1 MDSQE
6 RSSAEAEG
14 TKERGLVHV
23 WQAGLCSITPER
35 LPGWGGK
42 TVLQAALGVSHGV
55 LLTEGGEVYSF
66 GNLPWRTEPGE
77 ICPRSPLLEN
87 ALVGHHVITVATG
100 SFHSGA
106 VTENG
111 MVYMWGQN
119 SAGQC
124 AVANQHYVP
133 EPTPVS
139 ISDCE
144 TSPLLSV
151 RILQLA
157 CGEEHTLALS
167 ISREIWAWG
176 TGCQLGLI
184 TTTFPVTKPQ
194 KVEHLAGRVVLQVAC
209 GDSHSLALVQCLP
222 SQDVKPVPERC
233 NHCSQLL
240 ITMTDKEDHVIIS
253 DSHCCPLGVALS
265 DAPAESHDTIT
276 PSTGESLE
284 SKNLTENQGEE
295 KTLKENGLSVA
306 SEVDVKNIQPV
317 NDEATHPEQKISG
330 TTGISILRNVPL
342 YPNNH
347 VEKEHLYKLSD
358 DPLRGHPE
366 TSGDGEVAQPLTEE
380 PNPIL
385 PSPPTTST
393 SALNSLVV
401 SCASAV
407 GVRVAATYEAGA
419 LSLKKVMN
427 FYSISPCESGLP
439 SSSASMGPEGLKDS
453 REEQVKLESMQ
464 GKKSSS
470 LVDIREEE
478 SEGVSRRLS
487 LPGLL
492 SQVSPRLLR
501 KAARAKTRTVVLT
514 PTYSGEA
521 DALLPSL
528 RTEVWTWGKGKEGQL
543 GHGDVLPRLQP
554 LCVKCLDGK
563 EVIQLAAGGHHSLAL
578 TAKSQVYSWGS
589 NTFGQLGHSD
599 SPTTVPRLAK
609 VCKENGI
616 WSIAAGQD
624 YSLFLVDTDDF
635 QPGLY
640 YSGRQQPVESDI
652 LSTCTKTATQLV
664 SCSKLGYISSVTA
677 GKDSC
682 LALVDKNI
690 MGYIASLHEL
700 ATTERRFY
708 SKLSDIKSQIL
719 RPLLSIENL
728 GSTSTVQLLQ
738 EVASRFSKLCYLIG
752 QHGASLSS
760 FLHGIKEA
768 RSLAIL
774 KHASLFLDSY
784 TEYCTSITNFVVM
797 GGFQL
802 LAKPAMD
809 FLNKNQELLQDL
821 SEVNDENIQLVE
833 VLNTLFF
840 LPIRRLHNY
849 ARVLL
854 KLATCFEVT
863 SPEYPKLQDSS
874 SCYETL
880 ALHLGRKRK
889 EAEYTLGFWKT
900 FPGKM
905 TDSLRKPERRLI
917 CESSNR
923 ALSLQHAGR
932 FSVNWFILFNDSL
945 VHAQFS
951 THHIFPLSTLW
962 VEAIS
967 EEVGSV
973 NGLKIT
979 TPEEQFILV
988 SSTPQEKTKWLR
1000 AISQAVDQALRGMS
1014 DFPPYASGSSVQ
1026 RQEPPISRSARY
1038 TFYKDPRLKDAVY
1051 DGRWLSGK
1059 PHGRGTLKWTDGKMY
1074 NGMFRNGLED
1084 GYGEYKVPNKALNKD
1099 DHYVGYWKEGKMC
1112 GQGVYSY
1119 ANGEVYEGC
1128 FQDNM
1133 RHGHGLLRSGK
1144 LTSSSPSMF
1153 IGQWVMDKKSGY
1165 GVFDDITRGEK
1176 YMGMWHDDMCQGNG
1190 VVVTQFGLYYE
1201 GSFSLNKMMGTGIL
1215 LSEDDTIYEGEFSD
1229 DWTLNGKGT
1238 LTMPNGDYIEGL
1250 FNGEWGSGIKITG
1263 TYFKPSL
1270 YESEKDR
1277 PKVLKKL
1284 GNLAVPA
1291 DEKWKAVFE
1300 ECWHQLG
1307 CESPGQGEVWK
1318 AWDNIAVALTTNRR
1332 QHRDS
1337 PEILSRSHTQ
1347 TLESLEFIPQHVGGA
1362 FTVEKYDEIKKY
1374 LIKACDTPL
1383 HPLGRLIETLV
1394 AVYRMTYVGV
1404 GANRRLLQEA
1414 VKEIQS
1420 YLKRIFQLVRFLFP
1434 DLPEEGSTIPLSVPL
1449 PQERKSFCTTKSDSR
1464 SESPEPGYV
1473 VTSSGLL
1480 LPVLL
1485 PRLYPPL
1492 FMLYALENDR
1502 EEDIYW
1508 ECVLRLNK
1516 QPDTALLNFLGVQR
1530 KFWPVTLS
1538 IFGDSKKVLPTTK
1551 DACFASAVECLQQIS
1566 TTFTPSDKLKV
1577 IQQTFEEISQ
1587 NVLATLEEDFLWSMD
1602 DLFPVFLYVVLRAR
1616 IRNLGSEVHLIEDLM
1631 DPYLQHGEQGI
1642 MFTTLKAC
1650 YYQIQREKL
1659 N

>member
-1 MDSQE
+1 MDSKK
-6 RSSAEAEG
+6 RSSTKAEG
-14 TKERGLVHV
+14 SKERGLVHV
-23 WQAGLCSITPER
+23 WPAGSCSVTPER
-35 LPGWGGK
+35 LPGWGER
-42 TVLQAALGVSHGV
+42 TVLQAALGVKHGV
-55 LLTEGGEVYSF
+55 LLTEDGAVYSF
-66 GNLPWRTEPGE
+66 GTLPWRSAPAET
-77 ICPRSPLLEN
+77 CPSSPILEH
-87 ALVGHHVITVATG
+87 ALAGQCVVTVAAG

-106 VTENG
+106 VTESG
-111 MVYMWGQN
+111 VVYMWGEN

-124 AVANQHYVP
+124 AVANQQWVP
-133 EPTPVS
+133 EPSAVS
-139 ISDCE
+139 IADSE
-144 TSPLLSV
+144 TSPSLAV

-176 TGCQLGLI
+176 TGCQLGLM

-209 GDSHSLALVQCLP
+209 GASHSLALVQCPP
-222 SQDVKPVPERC
+222 SQKPVPERC
-233 NHCSQLL
+233 NQCSQLL
-240 ITMTDKEDHVIIS
+240 MTMTDKEDHVIIS
-253 DSHCCPLGVALS
+253 DSHCCPLGVTLAESQAENQASTAISPSTETRDSQGEVFENTHVQHDPAVANKLNVGNVQTTS
-265 DAPAESHDTIT
+265 GDAVPPQLDIIGTTETSSARNIPLDPDAPAGNE
-276 PSTGESLE
+276 
-284 SKNLTENQGEE
+284 
-295 KTLKENGLSVA
+295 
-306 SEVDVKNIQPV
+306 
-317 NDEATHPEQKISG
+317 
-330 TTGISILRNVPL
+330 
-342 YPNNH
+342 H
-347 VEKEHLYKLSD
+347 VQKLSD
-358 DPLRGHPE
+358 PSKRE
-366 TSGDGEVAQPLTEE
+366 NSENGEKPVPSQPLVEE
-380 PNPIL
+380 AVPNL
-385 PSPPTTST
+385 HSPPTTST

-427 FYSISPCESGLP
+427 FYSTAPCEPGAQAG
-439 SSSASMGPEGLKDS
+439 SSSIGPEGLKDS
-453 REEQVKLESMQ
+453 REEQVKQESMQ

-478 SEGVSRRLS
+478 SEGGSRRLS

-501 KAARAKTRTVVLT
+501 KAARVKTRTVVLT

-528 RTEVWTWGKGKEGQL
+528 RTE
-543 GHGDVLPRLQP
+543 
-554 LCVKCLDGK
+554 
-563 EVIQLAAGGHHSLAL
+563 
-578 TAKSQVYSWGS
+578 
-589 NTFGQLGHSD
+589 
-599 SPTTVPRLAK
+599 
-609 VCKENGI
+609 
-616 WSIAAGQD
+616 
-624 YSLFLVDTDDF
+624 
-635 QPGLY
+635 
-640 YSGRQQPVESDI
+640 
-652 LSTCTKTATQLV
+652 
-664 SCSKLGYISSVTA
+664 LGYISRVAA
-677 GKDSC
+677 GRDSY

-700 ATTERRFY
+700 AATERRFY
-708 SKLSDIKSQIL
+708 AKLSDIKSQIL
-719 RPLLSIENL
+719 RPLLSLENL
-728 GSTSTVQLLQ
+728 GTASTVQLLQ

-760 FLHGIKEA
+760 FLQGVKEA
-768 RSLAIL
+768 RSLVIL

-784 TEYCTSITNFVVM
+784 TEYCTAITHFLVM

-802 LAKPAMD
+802 LAKPAID

-821 SEVNDENIQLVE
+821 SEVTDENIQLIE
-833 VLNTLFF
+833 ILNTLFF
-840 LPIRRLHNY
+840 LPTRRLHNY
-849 ARVLL
+849 AEVLL

-863 SPEYPKLQDSS
+863 SPEYQKLQDSS
-874 SCYETL
+874 SCYECL

-905 TDSLRKPERRLI
+905 TDSLRKPERRLL

-932 FSVNWFILFNDSL
+932 FSVNWFILFNDAL

-951 THHIFPLSTLW
+951 THHVFPLATIWAEPL
-962 VEAIS
+962 S
-967 EEVGSV
+967 EEAGGV

-979 TPEEQFILV
+979 TPEEQFTLI

-1000 AISQAVDQALRGMS
+1000 AISQAVDQALRGAS
-1014 DFPPYASGSSVQ
+1014 DHPPYGGGSSIQ
-1026 RQEPPISRSARY
+1026 RQEPPISRSAKY
-1038 TFYKDPRLKDAVY
+1038 TFYKDPRLKDATY
-1051 DGRWLSGK
+1051 DGRWFSGK
-1059 PHGRGTLKWTDGKMY
+1059 PHGRGVLKWPDGKMY
-1074 NGMFRNGLED
+1074 SGTFRNGLED
-1084 GYGEYKVPNKALNKD
+1084 GYGEYRIPNKALSKE
-1099 DHYVGYWKEGKMC
+1099 DHYVGHWKEGKMC

-1119 ANGEVYEGC
+1119 ASGEVFEGC

-1176 YMGMWHDDMCQGNG
+1176 YMGMWQDDVCQGNG

-1201 GSFSLNKMMGTGIL
+1201 GNFHLNKMMGNGVL

-1238 LTMPNGDYIEGL
+1238 LTMPNGDYIEGY
-1250 FNGEWGSGIKITG
+1250 FSGEWGSGIKITG

-1270 YESEKDR
+1270 YESDKDK
-1277 PKVLKKL
+1277 PKVFRKL

-1291 DEKWKAVFE
+1291 DEKWKAVFD

-1318 AWDNIAVALTTNRR
+1318 AWENIAVALTANRR

-1337 PEILSRSHTQ
+1337 PEILSRSQTQ
-1347 TLESLEFIPQHVGGA
+1347 TLESLEFIPQHVGA
-1362 FTVEKYDEIKKY
+1362 FSVEKYDDIKKY

-1383 HPLGRLIETLV
+1383 HPLGRLVETLV

-1414 VKEIQS
+1414 VKEIKS

-1434 DLPEEGSTIPLSVPL
+1434 ELPEEGSTIPLSTPL
-1449 PQERKSFCTTKSDSR
+1449 PTERKSFCTGKSDSR
-1464 SESPEPGYV
+1464 SESPEPGYM

-1502 EEDIYW
+1502 EEDVYW

-1516 QPDTALLNFLGVQR
+1516 QPDIALLGFLGVQR

-1538 IFGDSKKVLPTTK
+1538 ILGETKKVLPTTK

-1587 NVLATLEEDFLWSMD
+1587 GVLASLQEDFLWSMD

>member
-6 RSSAEAEG
+6 RSSEEAEG
-14 TKERGLVHV
+14 AKERGLVYV
-23 WQAGLCSITPER
+23 WKAGSCSVTPER
-35 LPGWGGK
+35 LPGLSGK
-42 TVLQAALGVSHGV
+42 TVLQAALGIHHG
-55 LLTEGGEVYSF
+55 LLLIEGGEVYSF
-66 GNLPWRTEPGE
+66 GKLPWKSGPEE
-77 ICPRSPLLEN
+77 SCANSPILEN
-87 ALVGHHVITVATG
+87 TLLGHHIITVAAG
-100 SFHSGA
+100 SFHNGA
-106 VTENG
+106 VTESG
-111 MVYMWGQN
+111 VVYMWGNN

-124 AVANQHYVP
+124 AVANQPCVP
-133 EPTPVS
+133 EPQPIS
-139 ISDCE
+139 ISDSE

-167 ISREIWAWG
+167 LSREIWAWG
-176 TGCQLGLI
+176 SGCQLGLI

-194 KVEHLAGRVVLQVAC
+194 KVEHLAGRIVLQIAC
-209 GDSHSLALVQCLP
+209 GAYHSLALVQCLP
-222 SQDVKPVPERC
+222 VQEMKPIPERC

-253 DSHCCPLGVALS
+253 DSHCCPLGVTLS
-265 DAPAESHDTIT
+265 DNQPENHVFCPSLETLEGKSITGSQSEDCQKPLVEEHTVVALESDGASMLSSNDGQEDSGISS
-276 PSTGESLE
+276 PGNILFPDKKEVKEYLISLADNSLNESLE
-284 SKNLTENQGEE
+284 
-295 KTLKENGLSVA
+295 
-306 SEVDVKNIQPV
+306 KNICT
-317 NDEATHPEQKISG
+317 EPEQPSQ
-330 TTGISILRNVPL
+330 
-342 YPNNH
+342 
-347 VEKEHLYKLSD
+347 EEQQLSACI
-358 DPLRGHPE
+358 PG
-366 TSGDGEVAQPLTEE
+366 
-380 PNPIL
+380 
-385 PSPPTTST
+385 PPGTST
-393 SALNSLVV
+393 SALNSLVA

-427 FYSISPCESGLP
+427 FYGTP
-439 SSSASMGPEGLKDS
+439 SSEPGSQSGGGSPGPEALKDS

-478 SEGVSRRLS
+478 SEGGSRRLS

-501 KAARAKTRTVVLT
+501 KVGRAKMRTVALT

-528 RTEVWTWGKGKEGQL
+528 RTEVWSWGKGKEGQL

-554 LCVKCLDGK
+554 LCVKSLDGK
-563 EVIQLAAGGHHSLAL
+563 EVIHLSAGGHHSLAL

-589 NTFGQLGHSD
+589 NTSGQLGHLN
-599 SPTTVPRLAK
+599 SPTTVPRLTK
-609 VCKENGI
+609 VCGDGV
-616 WSIAAGQD
+616 WSTAAGLD
-624 YSLFLVDTDDF
+624 YSLFLTDEEDF

-640 YSGRQQPVESDI
+640 YSGQETTTEKNLYENS
-652 LSTCTKTATQLV
+652 CTKSPVLLL
-664 SCSKLGYISSVTA
+664 SCSKVLCFS
-677 GKDSC
+677 
-682 LALVDKNI
+682 DKFPRNGRI
-690 MGYIASLHEL
+690 YAPCKASN
-700 ATTERRFY
+700 A
-708 SKLSDIKSQIL
+708 
-719 RPLLSIENL
+719 
-728 GSTSTVQLLQ
+728 
-738 EVASRFSKLCYLIG
+738 
-752 QHGASLSS
+752 
-760 FLHGIKEA
+760 
-768 RSLAIL
+768 
-774 KHASLFLDSY
+774 
-784 TEYCTSITNFVVM
+784 
-797 GGFQL
+797 
-802 LAKPAMD
+802 
-809 FLNKNQELLQDL
+809 
-821 SEVNDENIQLVE
+821 
-833 VLNTLFF
+833 
-840 LPIRRLHNY
+840 
-849 ARVLL
+849 
-854 KLATCFEVT
+854 
-863 SPEYPKLQDSS
+863 SPEYQKLHDCS
-874 SCYETL
+874 SCYESL
-880 ALHLGRKRK
+880 AVHLSRKRK

-923 ALSLQHAGR
+923 GLSLQHAGR
-932 FSVNWFILFNDSL
+932 FSVNWFILFNDAL

-962 VEAIS
+962 VEALS
-967 EEVGSV
+967 EEAGNV

-979 TPEEQFILV
+979 TPEEQFVLV

-1000 AISQAVDQALRGMS
+1000 AISQAVDQALKGTS
-1014 DFPPYASGSSVQ
+1014 DLILYGTGGNVP
-1026 RQEPPISRSARY
+1026 RQEPPISRSAKY
-1038 TFYKDPRLKDAVY
+1038 TFYKDPRFKDAVY

-1059 PHGRGTLKWTDGKMY
+1059 PHGRGILKWPDGRMY
-1074 NGMFRNGLED
+1074 SGTFRTGLED
-1084 GYGEYKVPNKALNKD
+1084 GYGEYRAPNKALNKD

-1112 GQGVYSY
+1112 GHGVYSY
-1119 ANGEVYEGC
+1119 ATGEVYEGC

-1153 IGQWVMDKKSGY
+1153 IGQWTMDKKSGY

-1176 YMGMWHDDMCQGNG
+1176 YMGMWQDDLCQGNG

-1201 GSFSLNKMMGTGIL
+1201 GAFSTNKMMGTGIL
-1215 LSEDDTIYEGEFSD
+1215 LSEDDTVYEGEFSD
-1229 DWTLNGKGT
+1229 NWTLSGKGT
-1238 LTMPNGDYIEGL
+1238 LTLPNGDYIEGI
-1250 FNGEWGSGIKITG
+1250 FSGEWGSGIKITG

-1270 YESEKDR
+1270 YENEKDK
-1277 PKVLKKL
+1277 PKALRKL
-1284 GNLAVPA
+1284 GILAVPP

-1300 ECWHQLG
+1300 ECWNQLG
-1307 CESPGQGEVWK
+1307 CESPGQGDRWK

-1337 PEILSRSHTQ
+1337 PELLSRSHTQ
-1347 TLESLEFIPQHVGGA
+1347 TLESLEFIPQHIGA
-1362 FTVEKYDEIKKY
+1362 FTLEKYENIKKY

-1383 HPLGRLIETLV
+1383 HPLGKLVETLV

-1414 VKEIQS
+1414 VREIKS

-1434 DLPEEGSTIPLSVPL
+1434 DLPEEGSTIPFLAT
-1449 PQERKSFCTTKSDSR
+1449 ETKGRRSFCSGKSDSR

-1473 VTSSGLL
+1473 VTSFGLL

-1492 FMLYALENDR
+1492 FMLYALDNER

-1516 QPDTALLNFLGVQR
+1516 QTDMALLSFLGVQA
-1530 KFWPVTLS
+1530 KFWPGTVS
-1538 IFGDSKKVLPTTK
+1538 ILGESRKVSSNTK

-1566 TTFTPSDKLKV
+1566 TTFTPADKLKV

-1587 NVLATLEEDFLWSMD
+1587 NVLETLQEDFLWSMD

-1650 YYQIQREKL
+1650 YYQIQHEKL
-1659 N
+1659 T

>member
-6 RSSAEAEG
+6 RSSEEAEG
-14 TKERGLVHV
+14 AKERGLVYV
-23 WQAGLCSITPER
+23 WKAGSCSVTPER
-35 LPGWGGK
+35 LPGLNGK
-42 TVLQAALGVSHGV
+42 TVLQAALGINHGL

-66 GNLPWRTEPGE
+66 GKLPWRTGPEE
-77 ICPRSPLLEN
+77 SCANSPILEN
-87 ALVGHHVITVATG
+87 TLLGQHIITVAAG
-100 SFHSGA
+100 SFHNGA
-106 VTENG
+106 VTEG
-111 MVYMWGQN
+111 GVVYMWGNN

-124 AVANQHYVP
+124 AVANQPYVP
-133 EPTPVS
+133 EPQPIS
-139 ISDCE
+139 ISDSE

-167 ISREIWAWG
+167 LSREIWAWG
-176 TGCQLGLI
+176 SGCQLGLI
-184 TTTFPVTKPQ
+184 TTTFPVIKPQ

-209 GDSHSLALVQCLP
+209 GAYHSLALVQCLP
-222 SQDVKPVPERC
+222 VQEMKPIPERC

-253 DSHCCPLGVALS
+253 DSHCCPLGVALADTQTENLLSCPSLETLEGKSVTGSQSEDCQKSIVEEHMLVALEHDGASMLSSNDGQEDSGISSPGNILFPDKKEVKEYSLS
-265 DAPAESHDTIT
+265 DNSLN
-276 PSTGESLE
+276 ESLE
-284 SKNLTENQGEE
+284 KSMGTEAEQPSQEE
-295 KTLKENGLSVA
+295 QLGACV
-306 SEVDVKNIQPV
+306 
-317 NDEATHPEQKISG
+317 SG
-330 TTGISILRNVPL
+330 P
-342 YPNNH
+342 
-347 VEKEHLYKLSD
+347 
-358 DPLRGHPE
+358 
-366 TSGDGEVAQPLTEE
+366 
-380 PNPIL
+380 
-385 PSPPTTST
+385 PSTST
-393 SALNSLVV
+393 SALNSLVA

-427 FYSISPCESGLP
+427 FYGT
-439 SSSASMGPEGLKDS
+439 SSSEVGSQSGSGSPGPEGLKDS
-453 REEQVKLESMQ
+453 REEQVRLESMQ

-501 KAARAKTRTVVLT
+501 KVGRAKMRTVALT

-528 RTEVWTWGKGKEGQL
+528 RTEVWSWGKGKEGQL

-554 LCVKCLDGK
+554 LCVKSLDGK
-563 EVIQLAAGGHHSLAL
+563 EVIQLSAGGHHSLAL

-589 NTFGQLGHSD
+589 NTSGQLGHLN

-609 VCKENGI
+609 VFGDGV
-616 WSIAAGQD
+616 WSTAAGPD
-624 YSLFLVDTDDF
+624 YSLFLTDEEDF

-640 YSGRQQPVESDI
+640 YSGQETTENN
-652 LSTCTKTATQLV
+652 LYENNCTKSPVLLL
-664 SCSKLGYISSVTA
+664 SCSKIGYISNVIA
-677 GKDSC
+677 GGKNC
-682 LALVDKNI
+682 LVLVDKNI

-700 ATTERRFY
+700 ASTERRFY
-708 SKLSDIKSQIL
+708 FKLSEIKSQVL
-719 RPLLSIENL
+719 RPLLGLDNL
-728 GSTSTVQLLQ
+728 GNANTIQLLQ
-738 EVASRFSKLCYLIG
+738 EMASRFSKLCYLIG

-760 FLHGIKEA
+760 FLHGVKEA

-774 KHASLFLDSY
+774 KHSSLFLDSY
-784 TEYCTSITNFVVM
+784 TEYCTSVTNFLVM
-797 GGFQL
+797 GGFML
-802 LAKPAMD
+802 LAKPAID
-809 FLNKNQELLQDL
+809 FLSKNQELLQKL
-821 SEVNDENIQLVE
+821 SEVNEENTQLVE
-833 VLNTLFF
+833 VLNALFF
-840 LPIRRLHNY
+840 MPFGRLHNY
-849 ARVLL
+849 ARTLL
-854 KLATCFEVT
+854 KLATCFEVA
-863 SPEYPKLQDSS
+863 SPEYQKLQDSS
-874 SCYETL
+874 SCYESL
-880 ALHLGRKRK
+880 AVHLSRKRK

-923 ALSLQHAGR
+923 GLSLQHAGR
-932 FSVNWFILFNDSL
+932 FSVNWFILFNDAL

-962 VEAIS
+962 VEAVS
-967 EEVGSV
+967 EEAGNV

-979 TPEEQFILV
+979 TPEEQFVLL

-1000 AISQAVDQALRGMS
+1000 AISQAVDQALRGTS
-1014 DFPPYASGSSVQ
+1014 DLILHGAGGNIP
-1026 RQEPPISRSARY
+1026 RQEPPISRSAKY
-1038 TFYKDPRLKDAVY
+1038 TFYKDSRLKDAMY
-1051 DGRWLSGK
+1051 NGRWLSGK
-1059 PHGRGTLKWTDGKMY
+1059 PHGRGILKWADGRMY
-1074 NGMFRNGLED
+1074 SGTFRTGLED
-1084 GYGEYKVPNKALNKD
+1084 GYGEYRVPNKALNKD

-1112 GQGVYSY
+1112 GHGVYSY
-1119 ANGEVYEGC
+1119 ATGEVYEGC

-1153 IGQWVMDKKSGY
+1153 IGQWTMDKKNGY

-1176 YMGMWHDDMCQGNG
+1176 YMGMWQDDLCQGNG

-1201 GSFSLNKMMGTGIL
+1201 GAFSTNKMMGTGIL
-1215 LSEDDTIYEGEFSD
+1215 LSEDDTVYEGEFAD
-1229 DWTLNGKGT
+1229 NWTLSGKGT
-1238 LTMPNGDYIEGL
+1238 LTLPNGDYIEGL
-1250 FNGEWGSGIKITG
+1250 FSGEWGSGIKITG

-1270 YESEKDR
+1270 YESEKDK
-1277 PKVLKKL
+1277 PKALRKL
-1284 GNLAVPA
+1284 GILAVPP

-1300 ECWHQLG
+1300 ECWNQLG
-1307 CESPGQGEVWK
+1307 CESPGQGDRWK

-1332 QHRDS
+1332 QHKDS
-1337 PEILSRSHTQ
+1337 PELLSRSHTQ
-1347 TLESLEFIPQHVGGA
+1347 TLESLEFIPQHIGA
-1362 FTVEKYDEIKKY
+1362 FTLEKYENIKKY

-1383 HPLGRLIETLV
+1383 HPLGKLVETLV

-1414 VKEIQS
+1414 VREIKS

-1434 DLPEEGSTIPLSVPL
+1434 DLPEEGSTIPFLVT
-1449 PQERKSFCTTKSDSR
+1449 ETKGRRSFCSGKSDSR

-1473 VTSSGLL
+1473 VTSFGLL

-1492 FMLYALENDR
+1492 FMLYALNNER
-1502 EEDIYW
+1502 EEDVYW

-1516 QPDTALLNFLGVQR
+1516 QTDTALLSFLGVQA
-1530 KFWPVTLS
+1530 KFWPGTVS
-1538 IFGDSKKVLPTTK
+1538 ILGEIRKVSPNTK

-1566 TTFTPSDKLKV
+1566 TTFTPADKLKV

-1587 NVLATLEEDFLWSMD
+1587 NVLETLQEDFLWSMD

-1650 YYQIQREKL
+1650 YYQIQHEKL
-1659 N
+1659 T

>member
-6 RSSAEAEG
+6 RSSEEAEG
-14 TKERGLVHV
+14 AKERGLVYT
-23 WQAGLCSITPER
+23 WRAGSCSITPER
-35 LPGWGGK
+35 LPGLCGK
-42 TVLQAALGVSHGV
+42 TVLQAALGTNHGL

-66 GNLPWRTEPGE
+66 GKLPWRSGPEE
-77 ICPRSPLLEN
+77 FCAKSPILEN
-87 ALVGHHVITVATG
+87 TLLGQHVITVAAG
-100 SFHSGA
+100 SFHNGA
-106 VTENG
+106 VTEG
-111 MVYMWGQN
+111 GVVYMWGNN
-119 SAGQC
+119 SSGQC
-124 AVANQHYVP
+124 AVANQLYVP
-133 EPTPVS
+133 EPQPIS
-139 ISDCE
+139 ISDSE

-167 ISREIWAWG
+167 LSREIWAWG
-176 TGCQLGLI
+176 SGCQLGLI

-194 KVEHLAGRVVLQVAC
+194 KVEHLAGRVVLQIAC
-209 GDSHSLALVQCLP
+209 GAYHSLALVQCLP
-222 SQDVKPVPERC
+222 VQEMKPIPERC

-253 DSHCCPLGVALS
+253 DSHCCPLGVALADKQTENHSITSSQSEDCKKPLVEEHTLVALES
-265 DAPAESHDTIT
+265 DGASLLSSNNGQEESGISSPGNILCTDKKEVKEYLISSSGHALN
-276 PSTGESLE
+276 ESLE
-284 SKNLTENQGEE
+284 KNPSQGEQ
-295 KTLKENGLSVA
+295 TGA
-306 SEVDVKNIQPV
+306 CIPG
-317 NDEATHPEQKISG
+317 PPG
-330 TTGISILRNVPL
+330 TS
-342 YPNNH
+342 
-347 VEKEHLYKLSD
+347 
-358 DPLRGHPE
+358 
-366 TSGDGEVAQPLTEE
+366 A
-380 PNPIL
+380 
-385 PSPPTTST
+385 
-393 SALNSLVV
+393 SALNSLVA

-427 FYSISPCESGLP
+427 FYGTTSNEPSPQTG
-439 SSSASMGPEGLKDS
+439 SASMGPEALKDS

-478 SEGVSRRLS
+478 SEGGSRRLS

-501 KAARAKTRTVVLT
+501 KVGRAKMRTVALT

-528 RTEVWTWGKGKEGQL
+528 RTEVWSWGRGKDGQL

-554 LCVKCLDGK
+554 LCVKSLDGK
-563 EVIQLAAGGHHSLAL
+563 EVIQLSAGGHHSLAL

-589 NTFGQLGHSD
+589 NTFGQLGHSS

-609 VCKENGI
+609 VCGDGV
-616 WSIAAGQD
+616 WSTAAGSD
-624 YSLFLVDTDDF
+624 YSLFLADEQDF

-640 YSGRQQPVESDI
+640 YCGQETTTDKNLSENNCSKSPV
-652 LSTCTKTATQLV
+652 LLL
-664 SCSKLGYISSVTA
+664 SCSKIGYISNVIA
-677 GKDSC
+677 GGDNC

-700 ATTERRFY
+700 ASTERRFY
-708 SKLSDIKSQIL
+708 FRLSEIKSQVL
-719 RPLLSIENL
+719 RPLLGLDNL
-728 GSTSTVQLLQ
+728 GSANTIQLLQ
-738 EVASRFSKLCYLIG
+738 EMASRFSKLCYLIG

-760 FLHGIKEA
+760 FLHGVKEA

-774 KHASLFLDSY
+774 KHSSLFLDSY
-784 TEYCTSITNFVVM
+784 TEYCTSITNFLVM
-797 GGFQL
+797 GGFSL
-802 LAKPAMD
+802 LAKPAID
-809 FLNKNQELLQDL
+809 FLSKSQELLQKL
-821 SEVNDENIQLVE
+821 SEYNEESLQLVD
-833 VLNTLFF
+833 VLNALFF
-840 LPIRRLHNY
+840 MPFGRLHDY
-849 ARVLL
+849 ARTLL
-854 KLATCFEVT
+854 KLATCFEVA
-863 SPEYPKLQDSS
+863 SPEYQKLQDCS
-874 SCYETL
+874 SCYESL
-880 ALHLGRKRK
+880 AVHLGRKRK
-889 EAEYTLGFWKT
+889 EAEYTLSFWKT

-905 TDSLRKPERRLI
+905 TDSLRKPDRRLI

-923 ALSLQHAGR
+923 GLSLQHAGR
-932 FSVNWFILFNDSL
+932 FSVNWFILFNDAL

-951 THHIFPLSTLW
+951 THHIFALSTLW
-962 VEAIS
+962 VEALS
-967 EEVGSV
+967 EEAGNV

-979 TPEEQFILV
+979 TPEEQFVLL

-1000 AISQAVDQALRGMS
+1000 AISQAVDQALKGTS
-1014 DFPPYASGSSVQ
+1014 DLILYGAGGNVP
-1026 RQEPPISRSARY
+1026 RQEPPISRSAKY
-1038 TFYKDPRLKDAVY
+1038 AFYKDPRFKDAVY

-1059 PHGRGTLKWTDGKMY
+1059 PHGRGILKWADGRMY
-1074 NGMFRNGLED
+1074 SGTFRTGLED
-1084 GYGEYKVPNKALNKD
+1084 GYGEYRVPNKALNKD

-1112 GQGVYSY
+1112 GHGVYSY
-1119 ANGEVYEGC
+1119 ATGEVYEGC

-1153 IGQWVMDKKSGY
+1153 IGQWIMDKKSGY

-1176 YMGMWHDDMCQGNG
+1176 YMGMWQDDLCQGNVLG
-1190 VVVTQFGLYYE
+1190 F
-1201 GSFSLNKMMGTGIL
+1201 
-1215 LSEDDTIYEGEFSD
+1215 DDTVYEGEFSD
-1229 DWTLNGKGT
+1229 NWTLSGKGT
-1238 LTMPNGDYIEGL
+1238 LTLPNGDYIEGL
-1250 FNGEWGSGIKITG
+1250 FSGEWGSGIKITG

-1270 YESEKDR
+1270 YESEKDK
-1277 PKVLKKL
+1277 PKALRKL
-1284 GNLAVPA
+1284 GILAVPP

-1300 ECWHQLG
+1300 ECWNQLG
-1307 CESPGQGEVWK
+1307 CESPGQGDRWK

-1332 QHRDS
+1332 QHKDS
-1337 PEILSRSHTQ
+1337 PELLSRSHTQ
-1347 TLESLEFIPQHVGGA
+1347 TLESLEFIPQHTGA
-1362 FTVEKYDEIKKY
+1362 FTLEKYENIKKY

-1383 HPLGRLIETLV
+1383 HPLGKLVETLV

-1414 VKEIQS
+1414 VREIKS

-1434 DLPEEGSTIPLSVPL
+1434 DLPEEGSTIPFQPT
-1449 PQERKSFCTTKSDSR
+1449 EIKGRRSFCSGKSDSR

-1473 VTSSGLL
+1473 VTSFGLL

-1492 FMLYALENDR
+1492 FMLYALDNER
-1502 EEDIYW
+1502 EEDVYW

-1516 QPDTALLNFLGVQR
+1516 QTDMALLSFLGVQ
-1530 KFWPVTLS
+1530 VS
-1538 IFGDSKKVLPTTK
+1538 SNTK

-1566 TTFTPSDKLKV
+1566 TTFTPADKLKV

-1587 NVLATLEEDFLWSMD
+1587 NVLESLQEDFLWSMD

-1650 YYQIQREKL
+1650 YYQIQHEKL
-1659 N
+1659 T

>member
-6 RSSAEAEG
+6 RSSEEAEG
-14 TKERGLVHV
+14 AKERGLVYV
-23 WQAGLCSITPER
+23 WKAGSCSVTPER
-35 LPGWGGK
+35 LLGLSGK
-42 TVLQAALGVSHGV
+42 TVLQASLGTNHGL

-66 GNLPWRTEPGE
+66 GKLPWRSGPEE
-77 ICPRSPLLEN
+77 LCAKSPILEKALL
-87 ALVGHHVITVATG
+87 GQHVITVAAG
-100 SFHSGA
+100 SFHNGA
-106 VTENG
+106 VTEG
-111 MVYMWGQN
+111 GVVYMWGNN

-124 AVANQHYVP
+124 AVANQLYVP
-133 EPTPVS
+133 EPQPIS
-139 ISDCE
+139 ISDSE

-167 ISREIWAWG
+167 LSREIWAWG
-176 TGCQLGLI
+176 SGCQLGLI

-194 KVEHLAGRVVLQVAC
+194 KVEHLAGRVVLQIAC
-209 GDSHSLALVQCLP
+209 GAYHSLALVQCLP
-222 SQDVKPVPERC
+222 VQEMKPIPERC

-253 DSHCCPLGVALS
+253 DSHCCPLGVALA
-265 DAPAESHDTIT
+265 DNQPENHVFC
-276 PSTGESLE
+276 PSLE
-284 SKNLTENQGEE
+284 TLEGKSVTSSQSEDCQKPLVEE
-295 KTLKENGLSVA
+295 HRLVALESDGASVLS
-306 SEVDVKNIQPV
+306 S
-317 NDEATHPEQKISG
+317 NDGQEDS
-330 TTGISILRNVPL
+330 GISSPGNTLFTDKKEGSNV
-342 YPNNH
+342 NH
-347 VEKEHLYKLSD
+347 I
-358 DPLRGHPE
+358 R
-366 TSGDGEVAQPLTEE
+366 
-380 PNPIL
+380 L
-385 PSPPTTST
+385 PSQEEQVSACIPGPPGAST
-393 SALNSLVV
+393 SALNSLVA

-427 FYSISPCESGLP
+427 FYGTPSNDSGSQSGSGSP
-439 SSSASMGPEGLKDS
+439 GPEALKDS
-453 REEQVKLESMQ
+453 REEQVRLESMQ

-478 SEGVSRRLS
+478 SEGGSRRLS

-501 KAARAKTRTVVLT
+501 KVGRAKMRTVALT

-528 RTEVWTWGKGKEGQL
+528 RTEVWSWGKGKDGQL

-554 LCVKCLDGK
+554 LCVKSLDGK
-563 EVIQLAAGGHHSLAL
+563 EVIHLSAGGHHSLAL
-578 TAKSQVYSWGS
+578 TAKSQVYSWGGNS
-589 NTFGQLGHSD
+589 SGQLGHLN

-609 VCKENGI
+609 VCGDGV
-616 WSIAAGQD
+616 WSTAAGPD
-624 YSLFLVDTDDF
+624 YSLFLADEEDF

-640 YSGRQQPVESDI
+640 YSGQETTENNLSESNSTKSPV
-652 LSTCTKTATQLV
+652 LLL
-664 SCSKLGYISSVTA
+664 SCSKIGYISNVIA
-677 GKDSC
+677 GGDNC
-682 LALVDKNI
+682 LILVDKNI

-700 ATTERRFY
+700 ASTERRFY
-708 SKLSDIKSQIL
+708 FRLSEIKSQVL
-719 RPLLSIENL
+719 RPLLGLDNL
-728 GSTSTVQLLQ
+728 GNANTIQLLQ
-738 EVASRFSKLCYLIG
+738 EMASRFSKLCYLIG

-760 FLHGIKEA
+760 FLHGVKEA

-774 KHASLFLDSY
+774 KHSSLFLDSY
-784 TEYCTSITNFVVM
+784 TEYCTSLTNFLVM
-797 GGFQL
+797 GGFTL
-802 LAKPAMD
+802 LAKPAID
-809 FLNKNQELLQDL
+809 FLSKNQELLQKL
-821 SEVNDENIQLVE
+821 SEKNEENLQLVE
-833 VLNTLFF
+833 VLNALFF
-840 LPIRRLHNY
+840 MPFGRLHNY
-849 ARVLL
+849 ARTLL
-854 KLATCFEVT
+854 KLATCFEVA
-863 SPEYPKLQDSS
+863 SPEYQKLQDSS
-874 SCYETL
+874 SCYESL
-880 ALHLGRKRK
+880 AVLLSRKRK

-905 TDSLRKPERRLI
+905 TDSLRKPDRRLI

-923 ALSLQHAGR
+923 GLSLQHAGR
-932 FSVNWFILFNDSL
+932 FSVNWFILFNDAL
-945 VHAQFS
+945 VHAQVS
-951 THHIFPLSTLW
+951 QHIPTSKTSL
-962 VEAIS
+962 
-967 EEVGSV
+967 
-973 NGLKIT
+973 
-979 TPEEQFILV
+979 EEQFVLL

-1000 AISQAVDQALRGMS
+1000 AISQAVDQALRGTS
-1014 DFPPYASGSSVQ
+1014 DLFLYGAGGNVS
-1026 RQEPPISRSARY
+1026 RQEPPISRSAKY
-1038 TFYKDPRLKDAVY
+1038 TFYKDSRFKDAVY

-1059 PHGRGTLKWTDGKMY
+1059 PHGRGTLKWADGRMY
-1074 NGMFRNGLED
+1074 SGTFRTGLED
-1084 GYGEYKVPNKALNKD
+1084 GYGEYRVPNKALNKD

-1112 GQGVYSY
+1112 GHGVYSY
-1119 ANGEVYEGC
+1119 ATGEVYEGC

-1153 IGQWVMDKKSGY
+1153 IGQWTMDKKSGY

-1176 YMGMWHDDMCQGNG
+1176 YMGMWQDDLCQGNG

-1201 GSFSLNKMMGTGIL
+1201 GAFSTNKMMGTGIL
-1215 LSEDDTIYEGEFSD
+1215 LSEDDTVYEGEFSD
-1229 DWTLNGKGT
+1229 NWTLSGKGT
-1238 LTMPNGDYIEGL
+1238 LTLPNGDYIEGL
-1250 FNGEWGSGIKITG
+1250 FSGEWGSGIKITG

-1270 YESEKDR
+1270 YESEKDK
-1277 PKVLKKL
+1277 PKVLRKL
-1284 GNLAVPA
+1284 GILAVPP

-1300 ECWHQLG
+1300 ECWNQLG
-1307 CESPGQGEVWK
+1307 CESPGQGDRWK

-1332 QHRDS
+1332 QHKDS
-1337 PEILSRSHTQ
+1337 PELLSRSHTQ
-1347 TLESLEFIPQHVGGA
+1347 TLESLEFIPQHIGA
-1362 FTVEKYDEIKKY
+1362 FTLEKYENIKKY

-1383 HPLGRLIETLV
+1383 HPLGKLVETLV

-1414 VKEIQS
+1414 VREIKS

-1434 DLPEEGSTIPLSVPL
+1434 DLPEEGSTIPFVAT
-1449 PQERKSFCTTKSDSR
+1449 ETKGRRSFCSGKSDSR

-1473 VTSSGLL
+1473 VTSFGLL

-1492 FMLYALENDR
+1492 FMLYALDNER

-1516 QPDTALLNFLGVQR
+1516 QNDTALLSFLGVQ
-1530 KFWPVTLS
+1530 VS
-1538 IFGDSKKVLPTTK
+1538 SNTK

-1566 TTFTPSDKLKV
+1566 TTFTPADKLKV

-1587 NVLATLEEDFLWSMD
+1587 NVLESLQEDFLWSMD

-1642 MFTTLKAC
+1642 MFTTLKFGA
-1650 YYQIQREKL
+1650 EFSSL
-1659 N
+1659 

>member
-1 MDSQE
+1 MDSKK
-6 RSSAEAEG
+6 RSSTEAEG
-14 TKERGLVHV
+14 SKERGLVHI
-23 WQAGLCSITPER
+23 WQAGSFPITPER

-42 TVLQAALGVSHGV
+42 TVLQAALGVKHGV
-55 LLTEGGEVYSF
+55 LLTEDGEVYSF
-66 GNLPWRTEPGE
+66 GTLPWRSGPVE
-77 ICPRSPLLEN
+77 ICPSSPILEN
-87 ALVGHHVITVATG
+87 ALVGQYVITVATG

-106 VTENG
+106 VTDNG
-111 MVYMWGQN
+111 VAYMWGEN

-124 AVANQHYVP
+124 AVANQQYVP
-133 EPTPVS
+133 EPNPVS
-139 ISDCE
+139 IADSE
-144 TSPLLSV
+144 ASPLLAV

-184 TTTFPVTKPQ
+184 TTAFPVTKPQ

-209 GDSHSLALVQCLP
+209 GAFHSLALVQCLP
-222 SQDVKPVPERC
+222 SQDLKPVPERC
-233 NHCSQLL
+233 NQCSQLL

-253 DSHCCPLGVALS
+253 DSHCCPLGVTLTESQAENHASTALS
-265 DAPAESHDTIT
+265 
-276 PSTGESLE
+276 PSTETLDRQE
-284 SKNLTENQGEE
+284 EVFEN
-295 KTLKENGLSVA
+295 TLVANDQSVA
-306 SEVDVKNIQPV
+306 TELNAVSAQITSSDAMSSQQNVM
-317 NDEATHPEQKISG
+317 G
-330 TTGISILRNVPL
+330 TTEISSARNIPSYPDTQAVNEYLR
-342 YPNNH
+342 
-347 VEKEHLYKLSD
+347 KLSD
-358 DPLRGHPE
+358 HSVREDSEH
-366 TSGDGEVAQPLTEE
+366 GEKPVPSQPLLEE
-380 PNPIL
+380 AIPNL
-385 PSPPTTST
+385 HSPPTTST

-427 FYSISPCESGLP
+427 FYSTTPCETGAQAG
-439 SSSASMGPEGLKDS
+439 SSAIGPEGLKDS
-453 REEQVKLESMQ
+453 REEQVKQESMQ

-478 SEGVSRRLS
+478 TEGGSRRLS

-501 KAARAKTRTVVLT
+501 KAARVKTRTVVLT

-563 EVIQLAAGGHHSLAL
+563 EVIHLEAGGYHSLAL

-599 SPTTVPRLAK
+599 FPTTVPRLAK
-609 VCKENGI
+609 ISSENGV
-616 WSIAAGQD
+616 WSIAAGRD
-624 YSLFLVDTDDF
+624 YSLFLVDTEDF

-640 YSGRQQPVESDI
+640 YSGRQDPTEGDNLPENHSGSKTPV
-652 LSTCTKTATQLV
+652 LL
-664 SCSKLGYISSVTA
+664 SCSKLGYISRVTA
-677 GKDSC
+677 GKDSY

-719 RPLLSIENL
+719 RPLLSLENL
-728 GSTSTVQLLQ
+728 GTTTTVQLLQ

-760 FLHGIKEA
+760 FLHGVKEA
-768 RSLAIL
+768 RSLVIL
-774 KHASLFLDSY
+774 KHSSLFLDSY
-784 TEYCTSITNFVVM
+784 TEYCTSITNFLVM

-802 LAKPAMD
+802 LAKPAID

-821 SEVNDENIQLVE
+821 SEVNDENTQLME
-833 VLNTLFF
+833 ILNTLFF

-849 ARVLL
+849 AKVLL
-854 KLATCFEVT
+854 KLATCFEVA
-863 SPEYPKLQDSS
+863 SPEYQKLQDSS
-874 SCYETL
+874 SCYECL

-905 TDSLRKPERRLI
+905 TDSLRKPERRLL

-932 FSVNWFILFNDSL
+932 FSVNWFILFNDAL

-951 THHIFPLSTLW
+951 THHVFPLATLW
-962 VEAIS
+962 AEPLS
-967 EEVGSV
+967 EEAGGV

-979 TPEEQFILV
+979 TPEEQFTLI

-1014 DFPPYASGSSVQ
+1014 DLPPYGSGSSVQ
-1026 RQEPPISRSARY
+1026 RQEPPISRSAKY
-1038 TFYKDPRLKDAVY
+1038 TFYKDPRLKDATY

-1059 PHGRGTLKWTDGKMY
+1059 PHGRGVLKWPDGKMY
-1074 NGMFRNGLED
+1074 SGMFRNGLED
-1084 GYGEYKVPNKALNKD
+1084 GYGEYRIPNKAMNKE
-1099 DHYVGYWKEGKMC
+1099 DHYVGHWKEGKMC

-1119 ANGEVYEGC
+1119 ASGEVFEGC

-1153 IGQWVMDKKSGY
+1153 IGQWVMDKKAGY

-1176 YMGMWHDDMCQGNG
+1176 YMGMWQDDVCQGNG

-1201 GSFSLNKMMGTGIL
+1201 GNFHLNKMMGNGVL

-1229 DWTLNGKGT
+1229 DWTLSGKGT
-1238 LTMPNGDYIEGL
+1238 LTMPNGDYIEGY
-1250 FNGEWGSGIKITG
+1250 FSGEWGSGIKITG

-1270 YESEKDR
+1270 YESDKDR
-1277 PKVLKKL
+1277 PKVFRKL

-1291 DEKWKAVFE
+1291 DEKWKAVFD
-1300 ECWHQLG
+1300 ECWRQLG
-1307 CESPGQGEVWK
+1307 CEGPGQGEVWK
-1318 AWDNIAVALTTNRR
+1318 AWDNIAVALTTSRR

-1337 PEILSRSHTQ
+1337 PEILSRSQTQ
-1347 TLESLEFIPQHVGGA
+1347 TLESLEFIPQHVGA
-1362 FTVEKYDEIKKY
+1362 FSVEKYDDIRKY

-1383 HPLGRLIETLV
+1383 HPLGRLVETLV

-1414 VKEIQS
+1414 VKEIKS

-1434 DLPEEGSTIPLSVPL
+1434 ELPEEGSTIPLSAPL
-1449 PQERKSFCTTKSDSR
+1449 PTERKSFCTGKSDSR
-1464 SESPEPGYV
+1464 SESPEPG
-1473 VTSSGLL
+1473 
-1480 LPVLL
+1480 
-1485 PRLYPPL
+1485 
-1492 FMLYALENDR
+1492 
-1502 EEDIYW
+1502 
-1508 ECVLRLNK
+1508 
-1516 QPDTALLNFLGVQR
+1516 
-1530 KFWPVTLS
+1530 KFWPATLS
-1538 IFGDSKKVLPTTK
+1538 ILGESKKVLPTTK

-1587 NVLATLEEDFLWSMD
+1587 SVLASLHEDFLWSMD

>member
-1 MDSQE
+1 MDSKK
-6 RSSAEAEG
+6 RSSTEAEG
-14 TKERGLVHV
+14 SKERGLVHI
-23 WQAGLCSITPER
+23 WQAGSFPITPER

-42 TVLQAALGVSHGV
+42 TVLQAALGVKHGV
-55 LLTEGGEVYSF
+55 LLTEDGEVYSF
-66 GNLPWRTEPGE
+66 GTLPWRSGPVE
-77 ICPRSPLLEN
+77 ICPSSPILEN
-87 ALVGHHVITVATG
+87 ALVGQYVITVATG

-106 VTENG
+106 VTDNG
-111 MVYMWGQN
+111 VAYMWGEN

-124 AVANQHYVP
+124 AVANQQYVP
-133 EPTPVS
+133 EPNPVS
-139 ISDCE
+139 IADSE
-144 TSPLLSV
+144 ASPLLAV

-184 TTTFPVTKPQ
+184 TTAFPVTKPQ

-209 GDSHSLALVQCLP
+209 GAFHSLALVQCLP
-222 SQDVKPVPERC
+222 SQDLKPVPERC
-233 NHCSQLL
+233 NQCSQLL

-253 DSHCCPLGVALS
+253 DSHCCPLGVTLTESQAENHASTALS
-265 DAPAESHDTIT
+265 
-276 PSTGESLE
+276 PSTETLDRQE
-284 SKNLTENQGEE
+284 EVFEN
-295 KTLKENGLSVA
+295 TLVANDQSVA
-306 SEVDVKNIQPV
+306 TELNAVSAQITSSDAMSSQQNVM
-317 NDEATHPEQKISG
+317 G
-330 TTGISILRNVPL
+330 TTEISSARNIPSYPDTQAVNEYLR
-342 YPNNH
+342 
-347 VEKEHLYKLSD
+347 KLSD
-358 DPLRGHPE
+358 HSVREDSEH
-366 TSGDGEVAQPLTEE
+366 GEKPVPSQPLLEE
-380 PNPIL
+380 AIPNL
-385 PSPPTTST
+385 HSPPTTST

-427 FYSISPCESGLP
+427 FYSTTPCETGAQAG
-439 SSSASMGPEGLKDS
+439 SSAIGPEGLKDS
-453 REEQVKLESMQ
+453 REEQVKQESMQ

-478 SEGVSRRLS
+478 TEGGSRRLS

-501 KAARAKTRTVVLT
+501 KAARVKTRTVVLT

-563 EVIQLAAGGHHSLAL
+563 EVIHLEAGGYHSLAL

-599 SPTTVPRLAK
+599 FPTTVPRLAK
-609 VCKENGI
+609 ISSENGV
-616 WSIAAGQD
+616 WSIAAGRD
-624 YSLFLVDTDDF
+624 YSLFLVDTEDF

-640 YSGRQQPVESDI
+640 YSGRQDPTEGDNLPENHSGSKTPV
-652 LSTCTKTATQLV
+652 LL
-664 SCSKLGYISSVTA
+664 SCSKLGYISRVTA
-677 GKDSC
+677 GKDSY

-719 RPLLSIENL
+719 RPLLSLENL
-728 GSTSTVQLLQ
+728 GTTTTVQLLQ

-760 FLHGIKEA
+760 FLHGVKEA
-768 RSLAIL
+768 RSLVIL
-774 KHASLFLDSY
+774 KHSSLFLDSY
-784 TEYCTSITNFVVM
+784 TEYCTSITNFLVM

-802 LAKPAMD
+802 LAKPAID

-821 SEVNDENIQLVE
+821 SEVNDENTQLME
-833 VLNTLFF
+833 ILNTLFF

-849 ARVLL
+849 AKVLL
-854 KLATCFEVT
+854 KLATCFEVA
-863 SPEYPKLQDSS
+863 SPEYQKLQDSS
-874 SCYETL
+874 SCYECL

-905 TDSLRKPERRLI
+905 TDSLRKPERRLL

-932 FSVNWFILFNDSL
+932 FSVNWFILFNDAL

-951 THHIFPLSTLW
+951 THHVFPLATLW
-962 VEAIS
+962 AEPLS
-967 EEVGSV
+967 EEAGGV

-979 TPEEQFILV
+979 TPEEQFTLI

-1014 DFPPYASGSSVQ
+1014 DLPPYGSGSSVQ
-1026 RQEPPISRSARY
+1026 RQEPPISRSAKY
-1038 TFYKDPRLKDAVY
+1038 TFYKDPRLKDATY

-1059 PHGRGTLKWTDGKMY
+1059 PHGRGVLKWPDGKMY
-1074 NGMFRNGLED
+1074 SGMFRNGLED
-1084 GYGEYKVPNKALNKD
+1084 GYGEYRIPNKAMNKE
-1099 DHYVGYWKEGKMC
+1099 DHYVGHWKEGKMC

-1119 ANGEVYEGC
+1119 ASGEVFEGC

-1153 IGQWVMDKKSGY
+1153 IGQWVMDKKAGY

-1176 YMGMWHDDMCQGNG
+1176 YMGMWQDDVCQGNG

-1201 GSFSLNKMMGTGIL
+1201 GNFHLNKMMGNGVL

-1229 DWTLNGKGT
+1229 DWTLSGKGT
-1238 LTMPNGDYIEGL
+1238 LTMPNGDYIEGY
-1250 FNGEWGSGIKITG
+1250 FSGEWGSGIKITG

-1270 YESEKDR
+1270 YESDKDR
-1277 PKVLKKL
+1277 PKV
-1284 GNLAVPA
+1284 
-1291 DEKWKAVFE
+1291 F
-1300 ECWHQLG
+1300 
-1307 CESPGQGEVWK
+1307 
-1318 AWDNIAVALTTNRR
+1318 
-1332 QHRDS
+1332 
-1337 PEILSRSHTQ
+1337 PEILSRSQTQ
-1347 TLESLEFIPQHVGGA
+1347 TLESLEFIPQHVGA
-1362 FTVEKYDEIKKY
+1362 FSVEKYDDIRKY

-1383 HPLGRLIETLV
+1383 HPLGRLVETLV

-1414 VKEIQS
+1414 VKEIKS

-1434 DLPEEGSTIPLSVPL
+1434 ELPEEGSTIPLSAPL
-1449 PQERKSFCTTKSDSR
+1449 PTERKSFCTGKSDSR

-1492 FMLYALENDR
+1492 FMLYALDNDR

-1516 QPDTALLNFLGVQR
+1516 QPDIALLGFLGVQR
-1530 KFWPVTLS
+1530 KFWPATLS
-1538 IFGDSKKVLPTTK
+1538 ILGESKKVLPTTK

-1587 NVLATLEEDFLWSMD
+1587 SVLASLHEDFLWSMD

>member
-1 MDSQE
+1 MDSKKK
-6 RSSAEAEG
+6 SSAEAEG
-14 TKERGLVHV
+14 SKERGLVHV
-23 WQAGLCSITPER
+23 WQAGSFSLTPER

-42 TVLQAALGVSHGV
+42 TVLQAALGVKHGV
-55 LLTEGGEVYSF
+55 LLTEDGEVYSF
-66 GNLPWRTEPGE
+66 GTLPWKSESAE
-77 ICPRSPLLEN
+77 VCPSSPLLES
-87 ALVGHHVITVATG
+87 ALVGQRVVTVATG

-106 VTENG
+106 VTESG
-111 MVYMWGQN
+111 AVYMWGEN
-119 SAGQC
+119 AAGQC
-124 AVANQHYVP
+124 AVANQQYVP
-133 EPTPVS
+133 EPSSVS
-139 ISDCE
+139 ISDSE
-144 TSPLLSV
+144 TSPMLAV

-209 GDSHSLALVQCLP
+209 GAFHSLALVQCLP
-222 SQDVKPVPERC
+222 PQDLKPVPERC
-233 NHCSQLL
+233 NQCSQLL

-253 DSHCCPLGVALS
+253 DSHCCPLGVTLS
-265 DAPAESHDTIT
+265 ESQ
-276 PSTGESLE
+276 
-284 SKNLTENQGEE
+284 TENQASTAASPQTDALDGPGEVFENTLVETELNVGNIEATNGSAVSSQQNVAGTAKVSSAKMAPSYPDTQAVTAYLQKLSEQEE
-295 KTLKENGLSVA
+295 KPPQV
-306 SEVDVKNIQPV
+306 QPPV
-317 NDEATHPEQKISG
+317 EEAGPDLH
-330 TTGISILRNVPL
+330 
-342 YPNNH
+342 
-347 VEKEHLYKLSD
+347 
-358 DPLRGHPE
+358 
-366 TSGDGEVAQPLTEE
+366 
-380 PNPIL
+380 
-385 PSPPTTST
+385 SPPTTST

-427 FYSISPCESGLP
+427 FYSAAPGETGAQLG
-439 SSSASMGPEGLKDS
+439 SAPTGPESLKDL
-453 REEQVKLESMQ
+453 REEQVKQESMQ

-478 SEGVSRRLS
+478 AEGGSRRLS

-501 KAARAKTRTVVLT
+501 KAARVKTRTVVLT

-563 EVIQLAAGGHHSLAL
+563 EVIHLEAGGSHSLAL

-599 SPTTVPRLAK
+599 FPTTVPRLAK
-609 VCKENGI
+609 VSSENGV
-616 WSIAAGQD
+616 WSVAAGQD
-624 YSLFLVDTDDF
+624 YSLFLVDTKDF

-640 YSGRQQPVESDI
+640 YSGRQDPAEGDT
-652 LSTCTKTATQLV
+652 LPENPAGTKTPVLL
-664 SCSKLGYISSVTA
+664 SCNKLGYISRVTA
-677 GKDSC
+677 GKDSY

-719 RPLLSIENL
+719 RPLLSLENL
-728 GSTSTVQLLQ
+728 GTVPTVQLLQ

-760 FLHGIKEA
+760 FLQGVKEA
-768 RSLAIL
+768 RSLVIM
-774 KHASLFLDSY
+774 KHSSLFLDSY
-784 TEYCTSITNFVVM
+784 TEYCTSVSNFLVM

-802 LAKPAMD
+802 LAKPAID

-821 SEVNDENIQLVE
+821 SEVNDENTQLME
-833 VLNTLFF
+833 ILNTLFF
-840 LPIRRLHNY
+840 LPVRRLHNY
-849 ARVLL
+849 AKVLL
-854 KLATCFEVT
+854 KLATCFEVA
-863 SPEYPKLQDSS
+863 SPEYQMLQDSS
-874 SCYETL
+874 FCYESL

-905 TDSLRKPERRLI
+905 TDSLRKPERRLL

-932 FSVNWFILFNDSL
+932 FSVNWFILFNDAL

-951 THHIFPLSTLW
+951 THHVFPLATLW
-962 VEAIS
+962 AEPLS
-967 EEVGSV
+967 EEAGSV

-979 TPEEQFILV
+979 TPEEQFTLI

-1000 AISQAVDQALRGMS
+1000 AISQAVDQALRGTS
-1014 DFPPYASGSSVQ
+1014 DFPPYGGGSSVQ
-1026 RQEPPISRSARY
+1026 RQEPPISRSAKY
-1038 TFYKDPRLKDAVY
+1038 TFYKDPRLKDATY

-1059 PHGRGTLKWTDGKMY
+1059 PHGRGVLKWPDGKVY
-1074 NGMFRNGLED
+1074 SGMFRNGLED
-1084 GYGEYKVPNKALNKD
+1084 GYGEYRIPNKALNKE
-1099 DHYVGYWKEGKMC
+1099 DHYVGHWKEGKMC

-1119 ANGEVYEGC
+1119 ASGEVFEGC

-1153 IGQWVMDKKSGY
+1153 IGQWVMDKKAGY

-1176 YMGMWHDDMCQGNG
+1176 YMGMWQDDVCQGNG

-1201 GSFSLNKMMGTGIL
+1201 GNFHLNKMAGNGVL

-1229 DWTLNGKGT
+1229 DWTLSGKGT
-1238 LTMPNGDYIEGL
+1238 LTMPNGDYIEGY

-1270 YESEKDR
+1270 YESDKDK
-1277 PKVLKKL
+1277 PKAFRKL
-1284 GNLAVPA
+1284 GNLAVAA
-1291 DEKWKAVFE
+1291 DEKWRAVFD
-1300 ECWHQLG
+1300 ECWRQLG

-1318 AWDNIAVALTTNRR
+1318 AWDNIAVALTTSRR

-1337 PEILSRSHTQ
+1337 PEILSRSQTQ
-1347 TLESLEFIPQHVGGA
+1347 TLESLEYIPQHVGA
-1362 FTVEKYDEIKKY
+1362 FSVEKYDDIRKY

-1383 HPLGRLIETLV
+1383 HPLGRLVETLV

-1414 VKEIQS
+1414 VKEIKS

-1434 DLPEEGSTIPLSVPL
+1434 ELPEEGSTIPLSAP
-1449 PQERKSFCTTKSDSR
+1449 PPTGRRSFCTGKSDSG

-1492 FMLYALENDR
+1492 FMLYALDNDR

-1516 QPDTALLNFLGVQR
+1516 QPDLPLLGFLGVQR
-1530 KFWPVTLS
+1530 KFWPATLS
-1538 IFGDSKKVLPTTK
+1538 ILGESKKVLPTTK

-1587 NVLATLEEDFLWSMD
+1587 SVLASLQEDFLWSMD

>member
-1 MDSQE
+1 MDSKK
-6 RSSAEAEG
+6 RSSTEAEG
-14 TKERGLVHV
+14 SKERGLVHV
-23 WQAGLCSITPER
+23 WQAGSFPITPER

-42 TVLQAALGVSHGV
+42 TVLQAALGVKHGV
-55 LLTEGGEVYSF
+55 LLTEDGEVYSF
-66 GNLPWRTEPGE
+66 GTLPWRSEPAE
-77 ICPRSPLLEN
+77 ICPSSPVLEN
-87 ALVGHHVITVATG
+87 ALVGLYVVTVATG
-100 SFHSGA
+100 SFHNGA
-106 VTENG
+106 VTESG
-111 MVYMWGQN
+111 VVYMWGEN

-124 AVANQHYVP
+124 AVANQQYVP
-133 EPTPVS
+133 EPNPVS
-139 ISDCE
+139 ISDSE

-194 KVEHLAGRVVLQVAC
+194 KIEHLAGRVVLQVAC
-209 GDSHSLALVQCLP
+209 GAFHSLALVQCLP
-222 SQDVKPVPERC
+222 SQDLKPVPERC
-233 NHCSQLL
+233 NQCSQLL

-253 DSHCCPLGVALS
+253 DSHCCPLGVTLS
-265 DAPAESHDTIT
+265 ESQAEGHANAAISPSPETLGGQGSVFENAPAANDVPVATELNGGSVQT
-276 PSTGESLE
+276 TGGDAIS
-284 SKNLTENQGEE
+284 SQQ
-295 KTLKENGLSVA
+295 
-306 SEVDVKNIQPV
+306 NIM
-317 NDEATHPEQKISG
+317 G
-330 TTGISILRNVPL
+330 TTEMSSARNMPS
-342 YPNNH
+342 YPDTQAVN
-347 VEKEHLYKLSD
+347 EHLQKLSD
-358 DPLRGHPE
+358 HSIKEDSENSEKPAAP
-366 TSGDGEVAQPLTEE
+366 QPLVEE
-380 PNPIL
+380 AIPHL
-385 PSPPTTST
+385 HSPSTTST

-427 FYSISPCESGLP
+427 FYSTPPCETGAQAG
-439 SSSASMGPEGLKDS
+439 SSAIGPEGLKDS
-453 REEQVKLESMQ
+453 REEQVKQESMQ

-478 SEGVSRRLS
+478 SEGGSRRLS

-501 KAARAKTRTVVLT
+501 KAARVKTRTVVLT

-563 EVIQLAAGGHHSLAL
+563 EVIHLEAGSYHSLAL

-589 NTFGQLGHSD
+589 NTFGQLGHFD
-599 SPTTVPRLAK
+599 FPTTVPRLAK
-609 VCKENGI
+609 ISSENGV

-624 YSLFLVDTDDF
+624 YSLFLVDTEDF

-640 YSGRQQPVESDI
+640 YSGRQEPTEDDSLQENHSG
-652 LSTCTKTATQLV
+652 TKTPVLL
-664 SCSKLGYISSVTA
+664 SCSKLGYISRVTA
-677 GKDSC
+677 GKDSY
-682 LALVDKNI
+682 LTLVDKNI

-719 RPLLSIENL
+719 RPLLSLENL
-728 GSTSTVQLLQ
+728 GTATTVQLLQ

-768 RSLAIL
+768 RSLVIL

-784 TEYCTSITNFVVM
+784 TEYCTSTTNFLVM

-802 LAKPAMD
+802 LAKPAVD

-821 SEVNDENIQLVE
+821 SEVNVENTQLME
-833 VLNTLFF
+833 IMNTLFF

-849 ARVLL
+849 AKVLL

-863 SPEYPKLQDSS
+863 SPEYQKLQDSS
-874 SCYETL
+874 SCYESL

-905 TDSLRKPERRLI
+905 TDSLRKPERRLL

-932 FSVNWFILFNDSL
+932 FSVNWFILFNDAL

-951 THHIFPLSTLW
+951 THHVFPLATLW
-962 VEAIS
+962 AEPLS
-967 EEVGSV
+967 EEAGGV

-979 TPEEQFILV
+979 TPEEQFTLI

-1000 AISQAVDQALRGMS
+1000 AISQAVDQALRGTS
-1014 DFPPYASGSSVQ
+1014 DLPPYGSGSSVQ
-1026 RQEPPISRSARY
+1026 RQEPPISRSAKY
-1038 TFYKDPRLKDAVY
+1038 TFYKDPRLKDATY

-1059 PHGRGTLKWTDGKMY
+1059 PHGRGVLKWPDGKMY
-1074 NGMFRNGLED
+1074 SGMFRNGLED
-1084 GYGEYKVPNKALNKD
+1084 GYGEYKIPNKATNKE
-1099 DHYVGYWKEGKMC
+1099 DHYVGLWKEGKMC

-1119 ANGEVYEGC
+1119 ASGEVFEGC

-1153 IGQWVMDKKSGY
+1153 IGQWVMDKKAGY

-1176 YMGMWHDDMCQGNG
+1176 YMGMWQDDVCQGNG

-1201 GSFSLNKMMGTGIL
+1201 GNFHLNKMMGNGVL

-1229 DWTLNGKGT
+1229 DWTLSGKGT
-1238 LTMPNGDYIEGL
+1238 LTMTNGDYIEGY
-1250 FNGEWGSGIKITG
+1250 FSGEWGSGIKITG

-1270 YESEKDR
+1270 YESDKDR
-1277 PKVLKKL
+1277 PKFFRKL

-1291 DEKWKAVFE
+1291 DEKWKAVFD
-1300 ECWHQLG
+1300 ECWRQLG

-1332 QHRDS
+1332 QHKDS
-1337 PEILSRSHTQ
+1337 PEILSRSQTQ
-1347 TLESLEFIPQHVGGA
+1347 TLESLEFIPQHVGA
-1362 FTVEKYDEIKKY
+1362 FSVEKYDDIKKY

-1383 HPLGRLIETLV
+1383 HPLGRLMETLV

-1414 VKEIQS
+1414 VKEIKS
-1420 YLKRIFQLVRFLFP
+1420 YLKRIFHLVRFLFP
-1434 DLPEEGSTIPLSVPL
+1434 ELPEEGSTIPLSAPL
-1449 PQERKSFCTTKSDSR
+1449 PTERKSFCTGKSDSR
-1464 SESPEPGYV
+1464 SESPEPG
-1473 VTSSGLL
+1473 
-1480 LPVLL
+1480 
-1485 PRLYPPL
+1485 
-1492 FMLYALENDR
+1492 
-1502 EEDIYW
+1502 
-1508 ECVLRLNK
+1508 
-1516 QPDTALLNFLGVQR
+1516 

-1538 IFGDSKKVLPTTK
+1538 ILGDNKKVLPTTK

-1587 NVLATLEEDFLWSMD
+1587 SVLASLQEDFLWSMD

>member
-1 MDSQE
+1 MDSKK
-6 RSSAEAEG
+6 RSSTEAEG
-14 TKERGLVHV
+14 SKERGLVHI
-23 WQAGLCSITPER
+23 WQAGSFPITPER

-42 TVLQAALGVSHGV
+42 TVLQAALGVKHGV
-55 LLTEGGEVYSF
+55 LLTEDGEVYSF
-66 GNLPWRTEPGE
+66 GTLPWRSGPAE
-77 ICPRSPLLEN
+77 ICPSSPILEN
-87 ALVGHHVITVATG
+87 ALVGQYVVTVATG

-106 VTENG
+106 VTDNG
-111 MVYMWGQN
+111 VAYMWGEN

-124 AVANQHYVP
+124 AVANQQYVP
-133 EPTPVS
+133 EPNPVS
-139 ISDCE
+139 IADSE
-144 TSPLLSV
+144 ASPLLAV

-184 TTTFPVTKPQ
+184 TTAFPVTKPQ

-209 GDSHSLALVQCLP
+209 GAFHSLALVQCLP
-222 SQDVKPVPERC
+222 SQDLKPVPERC
-233 NHCSQLL
+233 NQCSQLL

-253 DSHCCPLGVALS
+253 DSHCCPLGVTLTESQAENHPSTALS
-265 DAPAESHDTIT
+265 
-276 PSTGESLE
+276 PSTEALDRQE
-284 SKNLTENQGEE
+284 EVFEN
-295 KTLKENGLSVA
+295 TLVASDQSVA
-306 SEVDVKNIQPV
+306 TELNAVSAQTTSSDAVSSQQNVM
-317 NDEATHPEQKISG
+317 G
-330 TTGISILRNVPL
+330 TTEISSARNVPS
-342 YPNNH
+342 YPDTQA
-347 VEKEHLYKLSD
+347 VSEYLRKLSD
-358 DPLRGHPE
+358 HSVREDSEH
-366 TSGDGEVAQPLTEE
+366 GEKPVPSQPLIEE
-380 PNPIL
+380 AIPNL
-385 PSPPTTST
+385 HSPPTTST

-427 FYSISPCESGLP
+427 FYSTTPCETGAQAG
-439 SSSASMGPEGLKDS
+439 SSAIGPEGLKDS
-453 REEQVKLESMQ
+453 REEQVKQESMQ

-478 SEGVSRRLS
+478 TEGSSRRLS

-501 KAARAKTRTVVLT
+501 KAARVKTRTVVLT

-563 EVIQLAAGGHHSLAL
+563 EVIHLEAGGYHSLAL

-599 SPTTVPRLAK
+599 FPTTVPRLAK
-609 VCKENGI
+609 ISSENGV
-616 WSIAAGQD
+616 WSVAAGQD
-624 YSLFLVDTDDF
+624 YSLFLVDTEDF

-640 YSGRQQPVESDI
+640 YSGRQDPTEGDNLPENHSGSKTPV
-652 LSTCTKTATQLV
+652 LL
-664 SCSKLGYISSVTA
+664 SCSKLGYISRVTA
-677 GKDSC
+677 GKDSY

-719 RPLLSIENL
+719 RPLLSLENL
-728 GSTSTVQLLQ
+728 GTTTTVQLLQ

-760 FLHGIKEA
+760 FLHGVKEA
-768 RSLAIL
+768 RSLVIL

-784 TEYCTSITNFVVM
+784 TEYCTSITNFLVM

-802 LAKPAMD
+802 LAKPAID

-821 SEVNDENIQLVE
+821 SEVNDENTQLME
-833 VLNTLFF
+833 ILNTLFF

-849 ARVLL
+849 AKVLL
-854 KLATCFEVT
+854 KLATCFEVA
-863 SPEYPKLQDSS
+863 SPEYQKLQDSS
-874 SCYETL
+874 SCYECL

-905 TDSLRKPERRLI
+905 TDSLRKPERRLL

-932 FSVNWFILFNDSL
+932 FSVNWFILFNDAL

-951 THHIFPLSTLW
+951 THHVFPLATLW
-962 VEAIS
+962 AEPLS
-967 EEVGSV
+967 EEAGGV

-979 TPEEQFILV
+979 TPEEQFTLI

-1014 DFPPYASGSSVQ
+1014 DLPAYGSGSSVQ
-1026 RQEPPISRSARY
+1026 RQEPPISRSAKY
-1038 TFYKDPRLKDAVY
+1038 TFYKDPRLKDATY

-1059 PHGRGTLKWTDGKMY
+1059 PHGRGVLKWPDGKMY
-1074 NGMFRNGLED
+1074 SGMFRNGLED
-1084 GYGEYKVPNKALNKD
+1084 GYGEYRIPNKAINKE
-1099 DHYVGYWKEGKMC
+1099 DHYVGHWKEGKMC

-1119 ANGEVYEGC
+1119 ASGEVFEGC

-1153 IGQWVMDKKSGY
+1153 IGQWVTDKKAGY

-1176 YMGMWHDDMCQGNG
+1176 YMGMWQDDVCQGNG

-1201 GSFSLNKMMGTGIL
+1201 GNFHLNKMMGNGVL

-1229 DWTLNGKGT
+1229 DWTL
-1238 LTMPNGDYIEGL
+1238 
-1250 FNGEWGSGIKITG
+1250 SG
-1263 TYFKPSL
+1263 
-1270 YESEKDR
+1270 
-1277 PKVLKKL
+1277 
-1284 GNLAVPA
+1284 
-1291 DEKWKAVFE
+1291 
-1300 ECWHQLG
+1300 
-1307 CESPGQGEVWK
+1307 
-1318 AWDNIAVALTTNRR
+1318 
-1332 QHRDS
+1332 
-1337 PEILSRSHTQ
+1337 
-1347 TLESLEFIPQHVGGA
+1347 
-1362 FTVEKYDEIKKY
+1362 
-1374 LIKACDTPL
+1374 KACDTPL
-1383 HPLGRLIETLV
+1383 HPLGRLVETLV

-1414 VKEIQS
+1414 VKEIKS

-1434 DLPEEGSTIPLSVPL
+1434 ELPEEGSTIPLSAPL
-1449 PQERKSFCTTKSDSR
+1449 PTERKSFCTGKSDSR

-1492 FMLYALENDR
+1492 FMLYALDNDR

-1516 QPDTALLNFLGVQR
+1516 QPDIALLGFLGVQR
-1530 KFWPVTLS
+1530 KFWPATLS
-1538 IFGDSKKVLPTTK
+1538 ILGESKKVLPTTK

-1587 NVLATLEEDFLWSMD
+1587 SVLASLQEDFLWSMD

>member
-1 MDSQE
+1 MASQE
-6 RSSAEAEG
+6 RSSEEAEG
-14 TKERGLVHV
+14 AKERGLVYT
-23 WQAGLCSITPER
+23 WKAGSCSVTPER
-35 LPGWGGK
+35 LPGLCGK
-42 TVLQAALGVSHGV
+42 TVLQAALGTNHGL

-66 GNLPWRTEPGE
+66 GKLPWRSGPEE
-77 ICPRSPLLEN
+77 FCANSPILEN
-87 ALVGHHVITVATG
+87 TLLGQHVITVAAG
-100 SFHSGA
+100 SFHNGA
-106 VTENG
+106 VTEG
-111 MVYMWGQN
+111 GVVYMWGNN
-119 SAGQC
+119 SSGQC
-124 AVANQHYVP
+124 AVASQPYVP
-133 EPTPVS
+133 EPQPIS
-139 ISDCE
+139 ISDSE

-167 ISREIWAWG
+167 LSREIWAWG
-176 TGCQLGLI
+176 SGCQLGLI

-194 KVEHLAGRVVLQVAC
+194 KVEHLAGRVVLQIAC
-209 GDSHSLALVQCLP
+209 GAYHSLALVQCLP
-222 SQDVKPVPERC
+222 VQEMKPIPERC

-253 DSHCCPLGVALS
+253 DSHCCPLGVALADKQPENHAFCS
-265 DAPAESHDTIT
+265 
-276 PSTGESLE
+276 SLE
-284 SKNLTENQGEE
+284 NLEGKSVTGSESEDCKKTLVDEHALVALESDGASLLSSNNGQEDSGISSPGNILSTDRKEVKEYLISLSDHTLNENPEKSICTGSEQPSQGEQI
-295 KTLKENGLSVA
+295 GA
-306 SEVDVKNIQPV
+306 CIPG
-317 NDEATHPEQKISG
+317 PPG
-330 TTGISILRNVPL
+330 TS
-342 YPNNH
+342 
-347 VEKEHLYKLSD
+347 
-358 DPLRGHPE
+358 
-366 TSGDGEVAQPLTEE
+366 A
-380 PNPIL
+380 
-385 PSPPTTST
+385 
-393 SALNSLVV
+393 SALNSLVA

-427 FYSISPCESGLP
+427 FYGTPSNEPSPQPGSG
-439 SSSASMGPEGLKDS
+439 STGPEALKDS

-478 SEGVSRRLS
+478 SEGGSRRLS

-501 KAARAKTRTVVLT
+501 KVGRAKMRTVALT

-528 RTEVWTWGKGKEGQL
+528 RTEVWSWGRGKDGQL

-554 LCVKCLDGK
+554 LCVKSLDGK
-563 EVIQLAAGGHHSLAL
+563 EVIHISAGGHHSLAL

-589 NTFGQLGHSD
+589 NIFGQLGHTH

-609 VCKENGI
+609 VCGDGV
-616 WSIAAGQD
+616 WSTAAGSD
-624 YSLFLVDTDDF
+624 YSLFLADEEDF

-640 YSGRQQPVESDI
+640 YCGQEITTDNLSESNCSKNPV
-652 LSTCTKTATQLV
+652 LLL
-664 SCSKLGYISSVTA
+664 SCSKIGYISNVIA
-677 GKDSC
+677 GGDNC
-682 LALVDKNI
+682 LVLVDKNI

-700 ATTERRFY
+700 ASTERRFY
-708 SKLSDIKSQIL
+708 FRLSEIKSQVL
-719 RPLLSIENL
+719 RPLLGLDNL
-728 GSTSTVQLLQ
+728 GSANTIQLLQ
-738 EVASRFSKLCYLIG
+738 EMASRFSKLCYLIG

-760 FLHGIKEA
+760 FLHGVKEA

-774 KHASLFLDSY
+774 KHSSLFLDSY
-784 TEYCTSITNFVVM
+784 TEYCTSITNFLVM
-797 GGFQL
+797 GGFML
-802 LAKPAMD
+802 LAKPAID
-809 FLNKNQELLQDL
+809 FLSKSQELLQKL
-821 SEVNDENIQLVE
+821 SEYNEENLQLVD
-833 VLNTLFF
+833 VLNALFF
-840 LPIRRLHNY
+840 MPFGRLHDY
-849 ARVLL
+849 ARTLL
-854 KLATCFEVT
+854 KLATCFEVA
-863 SPEYPKLQDSS
+863 SPEYQKLQDSS
-874 SCYETL
+874 SCYESL
-880 ALHLGRKRK
+880 AVHLGRKRK
-889 EAEYTLGFWKT
+889 EAEYTLSFWKT

-905 TDSLRKPERRLI
+905 TDSLRKPDRRLI

-923 ALSLQHAGR
+923 GLSLQHAGR
-932 FSVNWFILFNDSL
+932 FSVNWFILFNDAL

-951 THHIFPLSTLW
+951 THHIFALSTLW
-962 VEAIS
+962 VEALS
-967 EEVGSV
+967 EEAGNV

-979 TPEEQFILV
+979 TPEEQFVLL

-1000 AISQAVDQALRGMS
+1000 AISQAVDQALRGTS
-1014 DFPPYASGSSVQ
+1014 DLTLYGAGGNVP
-1026 RQEPPISRSARY
+1026 RQEPPISRSAKY
-1038 TFYKDPRLKDAVY
+1038 VFYKDPRFKDAVY

-1059 PHGRGTLKWTDGKMY
+1059 PHGRGILKWADGRMY
-1074 NGMFRNGLED
+1074 SGTFRTGLED
-1084 GYGEYKVPNKALNKD
+1084 GYGEYRVPNKALNKD

-1112 GQGVYSY
+1112 GHGVYSY
-1119 ANGEVYEGC
+1119 ATGEVYEGC

-1153 IGQWVMDKKSGY
+1153 IGQWTMDKKSGY

-1176 YMGMWHDDMCQGNG
+1176 YMGMWQDDLCQGNG

-1201 GSFSLNKMMGTGIL
+1201 GAFSTNKMMGTGIL
-1215 LSEDDTIYEGEFSD
+1215 LSEDDTVYEGEFSD
-1229 DWTLNGKGT
+1229 NWTLSGKGT
-1238 LTMPNGDYIEGL
+1238 LTLPNGDYIEGL
-1250 FNGEWGSGIKITG
+1250 FSGEWGSGIKITG

-1270 YESEKDR
+1270 YESEKDK
-1277 PKVLKKL
+1277 PKALRKL
-1284 GNLAVPA
+1284 GILAVPP

-1300 ECWHQLG
+1300 DCWNQLG
-1307 CESPGQGEVWK
+1307 CESPGQGDRWK

-1332 QHRDS
+1332 QHKDS
-1337 PEILSRSHTQ
+1337 PELLSRSHTQ
-1347 TLESLEFIPQHVGGA
+1347 TLESLEFIPQHIGA
-1362 FTVEKYDEIKKY
+1362 FTLEKYENIKKY

-1383 HPLGRLIETLV
+1383 HPLGKLVETLV

-1414 VKEIQS
+1414 VREIKS

-1434 DLPEEGSTIPLSVPL
+1434 DLPEEGSTIPFQPT
-1449 PQERKSFCTTKSDSR
+1449 EIKGRRSFCSGKSDSR

-1473 VTSSGLL
+1473 VTSFGLL

-1492 FMLYALENDR
+1492 FMLYALDNER
-1502 EEDIYW
+1502 EEDVYW

-1516 QPDTALLNFLGVQR
+1516 QTDMALLSFLGVQV
-1530 KFWPVTLS
+1530 KFWPGTVS
-1538 IFGDSKKVLPTTK
+1538 ILGESRKVSSNTK
-1551 DACFASAVECLQQIS
+1551 DACFAPAVECLQQIS
-1566 TTFTPSDKLKV
+1566 TTFTPADKLKV

-1587 NVLATLEEDFLWSMD
+1587 NVLESLQEDFLWSMD

-1650 YYQIQREKL
+1650 YYQIQHEKL
-1659 N
+1659 T

>member
-1 MDSQE
+1 MDSKKK
-6 RSSAEAEG
+6 SSAEAEG
-14 TKERGLVHV
+14 SKERGLVHV
-23 WQAGLCSITPER
+23 WQAGSFSLTPER

-42 TVLQAALGVSHGV
+42 TVLQAALGVKHGV
-55 LLTEGGEVYSF
+55 LLTEDGEVYSF
-66 GNLPWRTEPGE
+66 GTLPWKSESAE
-77 ICPRSPLLEN
+77 VCPSSPLLES
-87 ALVGHHVITVATG
+87 ALVGHHVVTVATG

-106 VTENG
+106 VTESG
-111 MVYMWGQN
+111 AVYMWGEN
-119 SAGQC
+119 AAGQC
-124 AVANQHYVP
+124 AVANQQYVP
-133 EPTPVS
+133 EPSSVS
-139 ISDCE
+139 ISDSE
-144 TSPLLSV
+144 TSPVLAV

-209 GDSHSLALVQCLP
+209 GAFHSLALVQCLP
-222 SQDVKPVPERC
+222 PQDLKPIPERC
-233 NHCSQLL
+233 NQCSQLL

-253 DSHCCPLGVALS
+253 DSHCCPLGVTLSESQAENHASTATSPQTDALDGPGEVFENTLVETELNVGNVEATNGS
-265 DAPAESHDTIT
+265 AVSSKQNVAGTAEVSSARTAPSYPDTQAVT
-276 PSTGESLE
+276 AYLQKLSE
-284 SKNLTENQGEE
+284 QEE
-295 KTLKENGLSVA
+295 KPPQV
-306 SEVDVKNIQPV
+306 QPPV
-317 NDEATHPEQKISG
+317 EEAGPDLH
-330 TTGISILRNVPL
+330 
-342 YPNNH
+342 
-347 VEKEHLYKLSD
+347 
-358 DPLRGHPE
+358 
-366 TSGDGEVAQPLTEE
+366 
-380 PNPIL
+380 
-385 PSPPTTST
+385 SPPTTST

-427 FYSISPCESGLP
+427 FYSAAPGETGAQSG
-439 SSSASMGPEGLKDS
+439 SAPTGPESLKDL
-453 REEQVKLESMQ
+453 REEQVKQESMQ

-478 SEGVSRRLS
+478 AEGGSRRLS

-501 KAARAKTRTVVLT
+501 KAARVKTRTVVLT

-563 EVIQLAAGGHHSLAL
+563 EVIHLEAGGSHSLAL

-599 SPTTVPRLAK
+599 FPTTVPRLAK
-609 VCKENGI
+609 VSSENGV
-616 WSIAAGQD
+616 WSVAAGQD
-624 YSLFLVDTDDF
+624 YSLFLVDTKDF

-640 YSGRQQPVESDI
+640 YSGRQDPAEGDT
-652 LSTCTKTATQLV
+652 LPENPGGTKTPVLL
-664 SCSKLGYISSVTA
+664 SCNKLGYISRVTA
-677 GKDSC
+677 GKDSY

-719 RPLLSIENL
+719 RPLLSLENL
-728 GSTSTVQLLQ
+728 GTVTTVQLLQ

-760 FLHGIKEA
+760 FLQGVKEA
-768 RSLAIL
+768 RSLVIM
-774 KHASLFLDSY
+774 KHSSLFLDSY
-784 TEYCTSITNFVVM
+784 TEYCTSVSNFLVM

-802 LAKPAMD
+802 LAKPAID

-821 SEVNDENIQLVE
+821 SEVNDENTQLME
-833 VLNTLFF
+833 ILNTLFF
-840 LPIRRLHNY
+840 LPVRRLHNY
-849 ARVLL
+849 AKVLL
-854 KLATCFEVT
+854 KLATCFEVA
-863 SPEYPKLQDSS
+863 SPEYQRLQDSS
-874 SCYETL
+874 SCYESL

-905 TDSLRKPERRLI
+905 TDSLRKPERRLL

-932 FSVNWFILFNDSL
+932 FSVNWFILFNDAL

-951 THHIFPLSTLW
+951 THHVFPLATLW
-962 VEAIS
+962 AEPLS
-967 EEVGSV
+967 EEAGSV

-979 TPEEQFILV
+979 TPEEQFTLV

-1000 AISQAVDQALRGMS
+1000 AISQAVDQALRGTS
-1014 DFPPYASGSSVQ
+1014 DFPPYGGGGSVQ
-1026 RQEPPISRSARY
+1026 RQEPPISRSAKY
-1038 TFYKDPRLKDAVY
+1038 TFYKDPRLKDATY

-1059 PHGRGTLKWTDGKMY
+1059 PHGRGVLKWPDGKVY
-1074 NGMFRNGLED
+1074 SGMFRNGLED
-1084 GYGEYKVPNKALNKD
+1084 GYGEYRIPNKALNKE
-1099 DHYVGYWKEGKMC
+1099 DHYVGHWKEGKMC

-1119 ANGEVYEGC
+1119 ASGEVFEGC

-1153 IGQWVMDKKSGY
+1153 IGQWVMDKKAGY

-1176 YMGMWHDDMCQGNG
+1176 YMGMWQDDVCQGNG

-1201 GSFSLNKMMGTGIL
+1201 GNFHLNKMAGNGVL

-1229 DWTLNGKGT
+1229 DWTLSGKGT
-1238 LTMPNGDYIEGL
+1238 LTMPNGDYIEGY

-1270 YESEKDR
+1270 YESDKDK
-1277 PKVLKKL
+1277 PKAFRKL
-1284 GNLAVPA
+1284 GNLAVAA
-1291 DEKWKAVFE
+1291 DEKWRAVFD
-1300 ECWHQLG
+1300 ECWRQLG

-1318 AWDNIAVALTTNRR
+1318 AWDNIAVALTTSRR

-1337 PEILSRSHTQ
+1337 PEILSRSQTQ
-1347 TLESLEFIPQHVGGA
+1347 TLESLEYIPQHVGA
-1362 FTVEKYDEIKKY
+1362 FSVEKYDDIRKY

-1383 HPLGRLIETLV
+1383 HPLGRLVETLV

-1414 VKEIQS
+1414 VKEIKS

-1434 DLPEEGSTIPLSVPL
+1434 ELPEEGSTIPLSAP
-1449 PQERKSFCTTKSDSR
+1449 PPTGRRSFCTGKSDSR

-1492 FMLYALENDR
+1492 FMLYALDNDR

-1516 QPDTALLNFLGVQR
+1516 QPDLPLLGFLGVQR
-1530 KFWPVTLS
+1530 KFWPATLS
-1538 IFGDSKKVLPTTK
+1538 ILGESKKVLATTK

-1587 NVLATLEEDFLWSMD
+1587 SVLASLQEDFLWSMD

>member
-1 MDSQE
+1 MDSKKK
-6 RSSAEAEG
+6 SSAEAEG
-14 TKERGLVHV
+14 SKERGLVHI
-23 WQAGLCSITPER
+23 WQAGSFSLTPER

-42 TVLQAALGVSHGV
+42 TVLQAALGVKHGV
-55 LLTEGGEVYSF
+55 LLTEDGEVYSF
-66 GNLPWRTEPGE
+66 GTLPWKSESAE
-77 ICPRSPLLEN
+77 VCPSSPLLES
-87 ALVGHHVITVATG
+87 ALVGHRVVTVATG

-106 VTENG
+106 VTESG
-111 MVYMWGQN
+111 AVYMWGKN
-119 SAGQC
+119 AAGQC
-124 AVANQHYVP
+124 AVANQQYVP
-133 EPTPVS
+133 EPSSVS
-139 ISDCE
+139 ISDSE
-144 TSPLLSV
+144 TSPVLAV

-209 GDSHSLALVQCLP
+209 GAFHSLALVQCLP
-222 SQDVKPVPERC
+222 PQDLKPVPERC
-233 NHCSQLL
+233 NQCSQLL

-253 DSHCCPLGVALS
+253 DSHCCPLGVTLSESQAENHASTAASPQTDALDGPGEVFENALVETELNVGNVEATNGGAVS
-265 DAPAESHDTIT
+265 SQQNVAGTAEVSSARTAPSYPDTQAVT
-276 PSTGESLE
+276 AYLQQLSE
-284 SKNLTENQGEE
+284 QEE
-295 KTLKENGLSVA
+295 KPPQV
-306 SEVDVKNIQPV
+306 QPPV
-317 NDEATHPEQKISG
+317 EEAGPDLH
-330 TTGISILRNVPL
+330 
-342 YPNNH
+342 
-347 VEKEHLYKLSD
+347 
-358 DPLRGHPE
+358 
-366 TSGDGEVAQPLTEE
+366 
-380 PNPIL
+380 
-385 PSPPTTST
+385 SPPTTST

-427 FYSISPCESGLP
+427 FYSAAPGETGAQSG
-439 SSSASMGPEGLKDS
+439 SAPTGPESLKDL
-453 REEQVKLESMQ
+453 REEQVKQESMQ

-478 SEGVSRRLS
+478 AEGGSRRLS

-501 KAARAKTRTVVLT
+501 KAARVKTRTVVLT

-563 EVIQLAAGGHHSLAL
+563 EVIHLEAGGSHSLAL

-599 SPTTVPRLAK
+599 FPTTVPRLAK
-609 VCKENGI
+609 VSSENGV
-616 WSIAAGQD
+616 WSVAAGQD
-624 YSLFLVDTDDF
+624 YSLFLVDTKDF

-640 YSGRQQPVESDI
+640 YSGRQDPAEGDT
-652 LSTCTKTATQLV
+652 LPENPGGTKTPVLL
-664 SCSKLGYISSVTA
+664 SCNKLGYISRVTA
-677 GKDSC
+677 GKDSY

-719 RPLLSIENL
+719 RPLLSLENL
-728 GSTSTVQLLQ
+728 GTVTTVQLLQ

-760 FLHGIKEA
+760 FLQGVKEA
-768 RSLAIL
+768 RSLVIM
-774 KHASLFLDSY
+774 KHSSLFLDSY
-784 TEYCTSITNFVVM
+784 TEYCTSVSNFLVM

-802 LAKPAMD
+802 LAKPAID

-821 SEVNDENIQLVE
+821 SEVNDENTQLME
-833 VLNTLFF
+833 ILNTLFF
-840 LPIRRLHNY
+840 LPVRRLHNY
-849 ARVLL
+849 AKVLL
-854 KLATCFEVT
+854 KLATCFEVA
-863 SPEYPKLQDSS
+863 SPEYQMLQDSS
-874 SCYETL
+874 SCYESL

-905 TDSLRKPERRLI
+905 TDSLRKPERRLL

-932 FSVNWFILFNDSL
+932 FSVNWFILFNDAL

-951 THHIFPLSTLW
+951 THHVFPLATLW
-962 VEAIS
+962 AEPLS
-967 EEVGSV
+967 EEAGSV

-979 TPEEQFILV
+979 TPEEQFTLV

-1000 AISQAVDQALRGMS
+1000 AISQAVDQALRGTS
-1014 DFPPYASGSSVQ
+1014 DFPPYGGGSSVQ
-1026 RQEPPISRSARY
+1026 RQEPPISRSAKY
-1038 TFYKDPRLKDAVY
+1038 TFYKDPRLKDATY
-1051 DGRWLSGK
+1051 NGRWLSGK
-1059 PHGRGTLKWTDGKMY
+1059 PHGRGVLKWPDGKVY
-1074 NGMFRNGLED
+1074 SGMFRNGLED
-1084 GYGEYKVPNKALNKD
+1084 GYGEYRIPNKALNKE
-1099 DHYVGYWKEGKMC
+1099 DHYVGHWKEGKMC

-1119 ANGEVYEGC
+1119 ASGEVFEGC

-1153 IGQWVMDKKSGY
+1153 IGQWVMDKKAGY

-1176 YMGMWHDDMCQGNG
+1176 YMGMWQDDVCQGNG

-1201 GSFSLNKMMGTGIL
+1201 GNFHLSKMAGNGVL

-1229 DWTLNGKGT
+1229 DWTLSGKGT
-1238 LTMPNGDYIEGL
+1238 LTMPNGDYIEGY

-1270 YESEKDR
+1270 YESDKDK
-1277 PKVLKKL
+1277 PKALKL
-1284 GNLAVPA
+1284 GNLAVAA
-1291 DEKWKAVFE
+1291 DEKWRAVFD
-1300 ECWHQLG
+1300 ECWRQLG

-1318 AWDNIAVALTTNRR
+1318 AWDNIAVALTTSRR

-1337 PEILSRSHTQ
+1337 PEILSRTQTQ
-1347 TLESLEFIPQHVGGA
+1347 TLESLEYIPQHVGA
-1362 FTVEKYDEIKKY
+1362 FSVEKYDDIRKY

-1383 HPLGRLIETLV
+1383 HPLGRLVETLV

-1414 VKEIQS
+1414 VKEIKS

-1434 DLPEEGSTIPLSVPL
+1434 ELPEEGSTIPLSAP
-1449 PQERKSFCTTKSDSR
+1449 PPTGRRSFCTGKSDSG

-1473 VTSSGLL
+1473 VTSSSLL

-1492 FMLYALENDR
+1492 FMLYALDNDR

-1516 QPDTALLNFLGVQR
+1516 QPDLPLLGFLGVQR
-1530 KFWPVTLS
+1530 KFWPATLS
-1538 IFGDSKKVLPTTK
+1538 ILGESKKVLPTTK

-1587 NVLATLEEDFLWSMD
+1587 SVLASLQEDFLWSMD

>member
-1 MDSQE
+1 MDSKKK
-6 RSSAEAEG
+6 SSAEAEG
-14 TKERGLVHV
+14 SKERGLVHV
-23 WQAGLCSITPER
+23 WQAGSFSLTPER

-42 TVLQAALGVSHGV
+42 TVLQAALGVKHGV
-55 LLTEGGEVYSF
+55 LLTEDGEVYSF
-66 GNLPWRTEPGE
+66 GTLPWKSESAE
-77 ICPRSPLLEN
+77 VCPSSPLLES
-87 ALVGHHVITVATG
+87 ALVGHHVVTVATG

-106 VTENG
+106 VTESG
-111 MVYMWGQN
+111 AVYMWGEN
-119 SAGQC
+119 AAGQC
-124 AVANQHYVP
+124 AVANQQYVP
-133 EPTPVS
+133 EPSSVS
-139 ISDCE
+139 ISDSE
-144 TSPLLSV
+144 TSPMLAV

-209 GDSHSLALVQCLP
+209 GAFHSLALVQCLP
-222 SQDVKPVPERC
+222 PQDLKPVPERC
-233 NHCSQLL
+233 NQCSQLL

-253 DSHCCPLGVALS
+253 DNHCCPLGVTLS
-265 DAPAESHDTIT
+265 ESQ
-276 PSTGESLE
+276 
-284 SKNLTENQGEE
+284 TENHTSTAASPQTDALDGPGEVFENTLLETELNVGNVQATNGSAVSSKQNVAGTAEVSSAKTAPSYPDTQAVTAYLQKLSEQEE
-295 KTLKENGLSVA
+295 KPPQVQPSV
-306 SEVDVKNIQPV
+306 E
-317 NDEATHPEQKISG
+317 EARPDRH
-330 TTGISILRNVPL
+330 
-342 YPNNH
+342 
-347 VEKEHLYKLSD
+347 
-358 DPLRGHPE
+358 
-366 TSGDGEVAQPLTEE
+366 
-380 PNPIL
+380 
-385 PSPPTTST
+385 SPPTTST

-427 FYSISPCESGLP
+427 FYSAAPGETGAQSG
-439 SSSASMGPEGLKDS
+439 SAPTGPESLKDL
-453 REEQVKLESMQ
+453 REEQVKQESMQ

-478 SEGVSRRLS
+478 AEGGSRRLS

-501 KAARAKTRTVVLT
+501 KAARVKTRTVVLT

-563 EVIQLAAGGHHSLAL
+563 EVIHLEAGGSHSLAL

-599 SPTTVPRLAK
+599 FPTTVPRLAK
-609 VCKENGI
+609 VSSENGV
-616 WSIAAGQD
+616 WSVAAGQD
-624 YSLFLVDTDDF
+624 YSLFLVDTKDF

-640 YSGRQQPVESDI
+640 YSGRQDPAEGDT
-652 LSTCTKTATQLV
+652 LPENPGGTKTPVLL
-664 SCSKLGYISSVTA
+664 SCNKLGYISRVTA
-677 GKDSC
+677 GKDSY

-719 RPLLSIENL
+719 RPLLSLENL
-728 GSTSTVQLLQ
+728 GTVTTVQLLQ

-760 FLHGIKEA
+760 FLQGMKEA
-768 RSLAIL
+768 RSLVIM
-774 KHASLFLDSY
+774 KHSSLFLDSY
-784 TEYCTSITNFVVM
+784 TEYCTSVSNFLVM

-802 LAKPAMD
+802 LAKPAID

-821 SEVNDENIQLVE
+821 SEVNDENTQLME
-833 VLNTLFF
+833 ILNTLFF
-840 LPIRRLHNY
+840 LPVRRLHNY
-849 ARVLL
+849 AKVLL
-854 KLATCFEVT
+854 KLATCFEVA
-863 SPEYPKLQDSS
+863 SPEYQMLQDSS
-874 SCYETL
+874 SCYESL

-905 TDSLRKPERRLI
+905 TDSLRKPERRLL

-932 FSVNWFILFNDSL
+932 FSVNWFILFNDAL

-951 THHIFPLSTLW
+951 THHVFPLATLW
-962 VEAIS
+962 AEPLS
-967 EEVGSV
+967 EEAGSV

-979 TPEEQFILV
+979 TPEEQFTLV

-1000 AISQAVDQALRGMS
+1000 AISQAVDQALRGTS
-1014 DFPPYASGSSVQ
+1014 DFPPYGGGSSVQ
-1026 RQEPPISRSARY
+1026 RQEPPISRSAKY
-1038 TFYKDPRLKDAVY
+1038 TFYKDPRLKDATY

-1059 PHGRGTLKWTDGKMY
+1059 PHGRGVLKWPDGKVY
-1074 NGMFRNGLED
+1074 SGMFRNGLED
-1084 GYGEYKVPNKALNKD
+1084 GYGEYRIPNKALNKE
-1099 DHYVGYWKEGKMC
+1099 DHYVGHWKEGKMC

-1119 ANGEVYEGC
+1119 ASGEVFEGC

-1153 IGQWVMDKKSGY
+1153 IGQWVMDKKAGY

-1176 YMGMWHDDMCQGNG
+1176 YMGMWQDDVCQGNG

-1201 GSFSLNKMMGTGIL
+1201 GNFHLNKMAGNGVL

-1229 DWTLNGKGT
+1229 DWTLSGKGT
-1238 LTMPNGDYIEGL
+1238 LTMPNGDYIEGY

-1270 YESEKDR
+1270 YESDKDK
-1277 PKVLKKL
+1277 PKAFRKL
-1284 GNLAVPA
+1284 GNLAVAA
-1291 DEKWKAVFE
+1291 DEKWRAVFD
-1300 ECWHQLG
+1300 ECWRQLG
-1307 CESPGQGEVWK
+1307 CESPGHGEVWK
-1318 AWDNIAVALTTNRR
+1318 AWDNIAVALTTSRR

-1337 PEILSRSHTQ
+1337 PEILSRSQTQ
-1347 TLESLEFIPQHVGGA
+1347 TLESLEYIPQHVGA
-1362 FTVEKYDEIKKY
+1362 FSVEKYDDIRKY

-1383 HPLGRLIETLV
+1383 HPLGRLVETLV

-1414 VKEIQS
+1414 VKEIKS

-1434 DLPEEGSTIPLSVPL
+1434 ELPEEGSTIPLSAP
-1449 PQERKSFCTTKSDSR
+1449 PPTGRRSFCTGKTDSG

-1492 FMLYALENDR
+1492 FMLYALDSDR
-1502 EEDIYW
+1502 EEDVYW

-1516 QPDTALLNFLGVQR
+1516 QPDLPLLGFLGVQR
-1530 KFWPVTLS
+1530 KFWPATLS
-1538 IFGDSKKVLPTTK
+1538 ILGESKKVLPTTK

-1587 NVLATLEEDFLWSMD
+1587 SVLASLQEDFLWSMD

>member
-1 MDSQE
+1 MDSKKK
-6 RSSAEAEG
+6 SSAEAEG
-14 TKERGLVHV
+14 SKERGLVHV
-23 WQAGLCSITPER
+23 WQAGSFSLTPER

-42 TVLQAALGVSHGV
+42 TVLQAALGVRHGV
-55 LLTEGGEVYSF
+55 LLTEDGEVYSF
-66 GNLPWRTEPGE
+66 GTLPWKSESAE
-77 ICPRSPLLEN
+77 VCPSSPLLES
-87 ALVGHHVITVATG
+87 ALVGHHVVTVATG

-106 VTENG
+106 VTESG
-111 MVYMWGQN
+111 AVYMWGEN
-119 SAGQC
+119 AAGQC
-124 AVANQHYVP
+124 AVANQQYVP
-133 EPTPVS
+133 EPSSVS
-139 ISDCE
+139 ISDSE
-144 TSPLLSV
+144 TSPVLAV

-209 GDSHSLALVQCLP
+209 GAFHSLALVQCLP
-222 SQDVKPVPERC
+222 PQDLKPVPERC
-233 NHCSQLL
+233 NQCSQLL

-253 DSHCCPLGVALS
+253 DSHCCPLGVTLSESQAENHASTATSPQTDALDGPGEVFENALVETELNVGNVQATNGNAVS
-265 DAPAESHDTIT
+265 SQQNVAGTAEVSSAQTAPSYPDTQAVT
-276 PSTGESLE
+276 AYLQKLSE
-284 SKNLTENQGEE
+284 QEE
-295 KTLKENGLSVA
+295 KPPQV
-306 SEVDVKNIQPV
+306 QPPV
-317 NDEATHPEQKISG
+317 EEAGPDLH
-330 TTGISILRNVPL
+330 
-342 YPNNH
+342 
-347 VEKEHLYKLSD
+347 
-358 DPLRGHPE
+358 
-366 TSGDGEVAQPLTEE
+366 
-380 PNPIL
+380 
-385 PSPPTTST
+385 SPPTTST

-427 FYSISPCESGLP
+427 FYSAAPGETGAQSGSVP
-439 SSSASMGPEGLKDS
+439 TGPESLKDL
-453 REEQVKLESMQ
+453 REEQVKQESMQ

-478 SEGVSRRLS
+478 AEGGSRRLS

-501 KAARAKTRTVVLT
+501 KAARVKTRTVVLT

-563 EVIQLAAGGHHSLAL
+563 EVIHLEAGGSHSLAL

-599 SPTTVPRLAK
+599 FPTTVPRLAK
-609 VCKENGI
+609 VSSENGV
-616 WSIAAGQD
+616 WSVAAGQD
-624 YSLFLVDTDDF
+624 YSLFLVDTKDF

-640 YSGRQQPVESDI
+640 YSGRQDPAEGDTLPENSGG
-652 LSTCTKTATQLV
+652 TKTPVLL
-664 SCSKLGYISSVTA
+664 SCNKLGYISRVTA
-677 GKDSC
+677 GKDSY

-719 RPLLSIENL
+719 RPLLSLENL
-728 GSTSTVQLLQ
+728 GTVTTVQLLQ

-760 FLHGIKEA
+760 FLQGVKEA
-768 RSLAIL
+768 RSLVIM
-774 KHASLFLDSY
+774 KHSSLFLDSY
-784 TEYCTSITNFVVM
+784 TEYCTSVSNFLVM

-802 LAKPAMD
+802 LAKPAID

-821 SEVNDENIQLVE
+821 SEVNDENTQLME
-833 VLNTLFF
+833 ILNTLFF
-840 LPIRRLHNY
+840 LPVRRLHNY
-849 ARVLL
+849 AKVLL
-854 KLATCFEVT
+854 KLATCFEVA
-863 SPEYPKLQDSS
+863 SPEYQMLQDSS
-874 SCYETL
+874 SCYESL

-905 TDSLRKPERRLI
+905 TDSLRKPERRLL

-932 FSVNWFILFNDSL
+932 FSVNWFILFNDAL

-951 THHIFPLSTLW
+951 THHVFPLATLW
-962 VEAIS
+962 AEPLS
-967 EEVGSV
+967 EEAGSV

-979 TPEEQFILV
+979 TPEEQFTLI

-1000 AISQAVDQALRGMS
+1000 AISQAVDQALRGTS
-1014 DFPPYASGSSVQ
+1014 DFPPYGGGSSVQ
-1026 RQEPPISRSARY
+1026 RQEPPISRSAKY
-1038 TFYKDPRLKDAVY
+1038 TFYKDPRLKDATY

-1059 PHGRGTLKWTDGKMY
+1059 PHGRGVLKWPDGKVY
-1074 NGMFRNGLED
+1074 SGMFRNGLED
-1084 GYGEYKVPNKALNKD
+1084 GYGEYRIPNKALNKE
-1099 DHYVGYWKEGKMC
+1099 DHYVGHWKEGKMC

-1119 ANGEVYEGC
+1119 ASGEVFEGC

-1153 IGQWVMDKKSGY
+1153 IGQWVMDKKAGY

-1176 YMGMWHDDMCQGNG
+1176 YMGMWQDDVCQGNG

-1201 GSFSLNKMMGTGIL
+1201 GNFHLNKMAGNGVL

-1229 DWTLNGKGT
+1229 DWTLSGKGT
-1238 LTMPNGDYIEGL
+1238 LTMPNGDYIEGY

-1270 YESEKDR
+1270 YESDKDK
-1277 PKVLKKL
+1277 PKALKL
-1284 GNLAVPA
+1284 GNLAVAA
-1291 DEKWKAVFE
+1291 DEKWRAVFD

-1318 AWDNIAVALTTNRR
+1318 AWDNIAVALTTSRR

-1337 PEILSRSHTQ
+1337 PEILSRSQTQ
-1347 TLESLEFIPQHVGGA
+1347 TLESLEYIPQHVGA
-1362 FTVEKYDEIKKY
+1362 FSVEKYDDIRKY

-1383 HPLGRLIETLV
+1383 HPLGRLVETLV

-1414 VKEIQS
+1414 VKEIKS

-1434 DLPEEGSTIPLSVPL
+1434 ELPEEGSTIPLSAP
-1449 PQERKSFCTTKSDSR
+1449 PPTGRRSFCTGKSDSGSG

-1492 FMLYALENDR
+1492 FMLYALDNDR

-1516 QPDTALLNFLGVQR
+1516 QPDLPLLGFLGVQR
-1530 KFWPVTLS
+1530 KFWPATLS
-1538 IFGDSKKVLPTTK
+1538 ILGESKKVLATTK

-1587 NVLATLEEDFLWSMD
+1587 SVLASLQEDFLWSMD

>member
-1 MDSQE
+1 MDSKK
-6 RSSAEAEG
+6 RSSTEAEG
-14 TKERGLVHV
+14 SKERGLVHV
-23 WQAGLCSITPER
+23 WQAGSFSIIPER

-42 TVLQAALGVSHGV
+42 TVLQAALGVKHGV
-55 LLTEGGEVYSF
+55 LLTEDGEVYSF
-66 GNLPWRTEPGE
+66 GTLPWRSESAE
-77 ICPRSPLLEN
+77 ICPDSPILEN
-87 ALVGHHVITVATG
+87 ALVGQHVVTVATG

-106 VTENG
+106 VTESG
-111 MVYMWGQN
+111 VVYMWGEN

-124 AVANQHYVP
+124 AVANQQYVP
-133 EPTPVS
+133 EPNPVS
-139 ISDCE
+139 ISDSE
-144 TSPLLSV
+144 TSPLLAV

-209 GDSHSLALVQCLP
+209 GAFHSLALVQCLP
-222 SQDVKPVPERC
+222 SQDLKPVPERC
-233 NHCSQLL
+233 TQCSQLL

-253 DSHCCPLGVALS
+253 DSHCCPLGVTLS
-265 DAPAESHDTIT
+265 ESQAENHASSAISPSAETLDSQGGVFENTLIEAGLPLATELNIESTPTTSGDTT
-276 PSTGESLE
+276 SS
-284 SKNLTENQGEE
+284 QQ
-295 KTLKENGLSVA
+295 
-306 SEVDVKNIQPV
+306 NIQ
-317 NDEATHPEQKISG
+317 G
-330 TTGISILRNVPL
+330 TTEISSARNIPS
-342 YPNNH
+342 YPDTQAVN
-347 VEKEHLYKLSD
+347 EYLQKLSD
-358 DPLRGHPE
+358 HSVRED
-366 TSGDGEVAQPLTEE
+366 SKNGEKSMPPQPLVEE
-380 PNPIL
+380 AVPNL
-385 PSPPTTST
+385 HSPPTTST

-427 FYSISPCESGLP
+427 FYSTAPCETGAQAG
-439 SSSASMGPEGLKDS
+439 SSSIGPEGLKDS
-453 REEQVKLESMQ
+453 REEQVKQESMQ

-478 SEGVSRRLS
+478 SEGGSRRLS

-501 KAARAKTRTVVLT
+501 KAARVKTRTVVLT

-563 EVIQLAAGGHHSLAL
+563 EVIHLEAGGYHSLAL

-599 SPTTVPRLAK
+599 FPTTVPRLAK
-609 VCKENGI
+609 
-616 WSIAAGQD
+616 
-624 YSLFLVDTDDF
+624 
-635 QPGLY
+635 
-640 YSGRQQPVESDI
+640 
-652 LSTCTKTATQLV
+652 
-664 SCSKLGYISSVTA
+664 LGYISRVTA
-677 GKDSC
+677 GKDSY

-719 RPLLSIENL
+719 RPLLSLENL
-728 GSTSTVQLLQ
+728 GTVPAVQLLQ
-738 EVASRFSKLCYLIG
+738 EVAGRFSKLCYLIG

-760 FLHGIKEA
+760 FLQGIKEA
-768 RSLAIL
+768 RSLVIL

-784 TEYCTSITNFVVM
+784 TEYCTSITNFLVM

-802 LAKPAMD
+802 LAKPAID

-821 SEVNDENIQLVE
+821 SEVNDESTQLME
-833 VLNTLFF
+833 ILNTLFF

-849 ARVLL
+849 AKVLL

-863 SPEYPKLQDSS
+863 SPEYQKLQDSS
-874 SCYETL
+874 SCYESL

-905 TDSLRKPERRLI
+905 TDSLRKPERRLL

-932 FSVNWFILFNDSL
+932 FSVNWFILFNDAL

-951 THHIFPLSTLW
+951 THHVFPLATLW
-962 VEAIS
+962 VEPLS
-967 EEVGSV
+967 EEAGNV

-979 TPEEQFILV
+979 TPEEQFTLI

-1000 AISQAVDQALRGMS
+1000 AISQAVDHALRGTS
-1014 DFPPYASGSSVQ
+1014 DLPPYGSGSSVQ
-1026 RQEPPISRSARY
+1026 RQEPPISRSAKY
-1038 TFYKDPRLKDAVY
+1038 TFYKDPRLKDATY

-1059 PHGRGTLKWTDGKMY
+1059 PHGRGILKWPDGKMY
-1074 NGMFRNGLED
+1074 SGLFRNGLED
-1084 GYGEYKVPNKALNKD
+1084 GYGEYRIPNKALNKE
-1099 DHYVGYWKEGKMC
+1099 DHYVGHWKEGKMC

-1119 ANGEVYEGC
+1119 ASGEVFEGC
-1128 FQDNM
+1128 FQENM

-1153 IGQWVMDKKSGY
+1153 IGQWVMDKKAGY

-1176 YMGMWHDDMCQGNG
+1176 YMGMWQDDVCQGNG

-1201 GSFSLNKMMGTGIL
+1201 GNFHLNKMMGNGVL

-1229 DWTLNGKGT
+1229 DWTLSGKGT
-1238 LTMPNGDYIEGL
+1238 LTMPNGDYIEGY
-1250 FNGEWGSGIKITG
+1250 FSGEWGSGIKITG

-1270 YESEKDR
+1270 YENDKDK
-1277 PKVLKKL
+1277 PKVFRKL
-1284 GNLAVPA
+1284 GNLAVAA
-1291 DEKWKAVFE
+1291 DEKWRAVFD

-1307 CESPGQGEVWK
+1307 CESPGQGDVWK

-1337 PEILSRSHTQ
+1337 PEILSRSQTQ
-1347 TLESLEFIPQHVGGA
+1347 TLESLEFIPQHVGA
-1362 FTVEKYDEIKKY
+1362 FSVEKYDDIKKY

-1383 HPLGRLIETLV
+1383 HPLGRLVETLV

-1414 VKEIQS
+1414 VKEIKS

-1434 DLPEEGSTIPLSVPL
+1434 ELPEEGSTIPLSAPL
-1449 PQERKSFCTTKSDSR
+1449 PSERKSFCTGKSDSR

-1492 FMLYALENDR
+1492 FMLYALDNDR

-1516 QPDTALLNFLGVQR
+1516 QPDIALLGFLGVQR

-1538 IFGDSKKVLPTTK
+1538 ILGESKKVLPTTK

-1587 NVLATLEEDFLWSMD
+1587 SVLASLQEDFLWSMD

>member
-1 MDSQE
+1 MDAKK
-6 RSSAEAEG
+6 RSSIEAEG
-14 TKERGLVHV
+14 SKERGLVHV
-23 WQAGLCSITPER
+23 WQAGSCSVTPER

-42 TVLQAALGVSHGV
+42 TVLQAALGVKHGV
-55 LLTEGGEVYSF
+55 LLTEDGEVYSF
-66 GNLPWRTEPGE
+66 GTLPWRSEPAE
-77 ICPRSPLLEN
+77 VCPSSPILEN
-87 ALVGHHVITVATG
+87 ALVGQFVVTVATG
-100 SFHSGA
+100 SFHNGA
-106 VTENG
+106 VTESG
-111 MVYMWGQN
+111 VVYMWGEN

-124 AVANQHYVP
+124 AIANQQYVP
-133 EPTPVS
+133 EPNPVS
-139 ISDCE
+139 ISDSE
-144 TSPLLSV
+144 TSPLLAV

-209 GDSHSLALVQCLP
+209 GAFHSLALVQCLP
-222 SQDVKPVPERC
+222 SQDLKPVPERC
-233 NHCSQLL
+233 NQCSQLL

-253 DSHCCPLGVALS
+253 DSHCCPLGVTLS
-265 DAPAESHDTIT
+265 ESQAENQANTAIS
-276 PSTGESLE
+276 PSTETVDSRGEVFENTLVE
-284 SKNLTENQGEE
+284 NDLPIATELNVGNVQTTSGDAISSQQDVMG
-295 KTLKENGLSVA
+295 T
-306 SEVDVKNIQPV
+306 SEISSARNIPSYPDTQAVDEYVQ
-317 NDEATHPEQKISG
+317 
-330 TTGISILRNVPL
+330 
-342 YPNNH
+342 
-347 VEKEHLYKLSD
+347 KLSD
-358 DPLRGHPE
+358 RSIRENSENSEKPMA
-366 TSGDGEVAQPLTEE
+366 SQPLVKEAI
-380 PNPIL
+380 PNL
-385 PSPPTTST
+385 HSPPTTST

-427 FYSISPCESGLP
+427 FYSTAPCEPGAQAGG
-439 SSSASMGPEGLKDS
+439 SSIGPEGLKDS
-453 REEQVKLESMQ
+453 REEQVKQESMQ

-478 SEGVSRRLS
+478 SEGGSRRLS

-501 KAARAKTRTVVLT
+501 KAARVKTRTVVLT

-563 EVIQLAAGGHHSLAL
+563 EVIHLEAGGYHSLAL

-599 SPTTVPRLAK
+599 FPTTVPRLAK
-609 VCKENGI
+609 VNGKNGV
-616 WSIAAGQD
+616 WSVAAGQD
-624 YSLFLVDTDDF
+624 YSLFLVDTEDF

-640 YSGRQQPVESDI
+640 YSGRQDPTEGDNLPENHSG
-652 LSTCTKTATQLV
+652 TKTPVLL
-664 SCSKLGYISSVTA
+664 SCSKLGYISRVTA
-677 GKDSC
+677 GKDSY

-719 RPLLSIENL
+719 RPLLSLENL
-728 GSTSTVQLLQ
+728 GTASTVQLLQ

-760 FLHGIKEA
+760 FLQGIKEA
-768 RSLAIL
+768 RSLVIL

-784 TEYCTSITNFVVM
+784 TEYCTSITNFLVM

-802 LAKPAMD
+802 LAKPAID

-821 SEVNDENIQLVE
+821 SEVNDENTQLME
-833 VLNTLFF
+833 ILNTLFF
-840 LPIRRLHNY
+840 LPIRQLHNY
-849 ARVLL
+849 AKVLL

-863 SPEYPKLQDSS
+863 SPEYQKLQDSS
-874 SCYETL
+874 SCYESL
-880 ALHLGRKRK
+880 AVHLGRKRK

-905 TDSLRKPERRLI
+905 TDSLRKPERRLL

-932 FSVNWFILFNDSL
+932 FSVNWFILFNDAL

-951 THHIFPLSTLW
+951 THHVFPLATLW
-962 VEAIS
+962 AEPLS
-967 EEVGSV
+967 EEAGGV

-979 TPEEQFILV
+979 TPEEQFTLI

-1000 AISQAVDQALRGMS
+1000 AVSQAVDQALRGTS
-1014 DFPPYASGSSVQ
+1014 DLPPYSSGSSIQ
-1026 RQEPPISRSARY
+1026 RQEPPISRSAKY
-1038 TFYKDPRLKDAVY
+1038 TFYKDARLKDATY

-1059 PHGRGTLKWTDGKMY
+1059 PHGRGVLKWPDGKMY
-1074 NGMFRNGLED
+1074 SGMFRNGLED
-1084 GYGEYKVPNKALNKD
+1084 GYGEYRIPNKALNKE
-1099 DHYVGYWKEGKMC
+1099 DHYVGHWKEGKMC
-1112 GQGVYSY
+1112 GQGVFSY
-1119 ANGEVYEGC
+1119 ASGEVFEGC

-1153 IGQWVMDKKSGY
+1153 IGQWVMDKKAGY

-1176 YMGMWHDDMCQGNG
+1176 YMGMWQDDVCQGNG

-1201 GSFSLNKMMGTGIL
+1201 GNFHLNKMMGNGVL

-1238 LTMPNGDYIEGL
+1238 LTMPNGDYIEGY
-1250 FNGEWGSGIKITG
+1250 FSGEWGSGIKITG

-1270 YESEKDR
+1270 YDSDKDR
-1277 PKVLKKL
+1277 PKVFRKL

-1291 DEKWKAVFE
+1291 DEKWKAVFD
-1300 ECWHQLG
+1300 ECWRQLG
-1307 CESPGQGEVWK
+1307 CENPGQGDVWK
-1318 AWDNIAVALTTNRR
+1318 AWDNIAVALTTSRR

-1337 PEILSRSHTQ
+1337 PEILSRSQTQ
-1347 TLESLEFIPQHVGGA
+1347 TLESLEFIPQHVGA
-1362 FTVEKYDEIKKY
+1362 FSVEKYDDIKKY

-1383 HPLGRLIETLV
+1383 HPLGRLVETLV

-1414 VKEIQS
+1414 VKEIKS
-1420 YLKRIFQLVRFLFP
+1420 YLKRLFQLVRFLFP
-1434 DLPEEGSTIPLSVPL
+1434 ELPEEGSTIPLSAPL
-1449 PQERKSFCTTKSDSR
+1449 PTERKSFCTGRSDSR
-1464 SESPEPGYV
+1464 SESPEPG
-1473 VTSSGLL
+1473 
-1480 LPVLL
+1480 
-1485 PRLYPPL
+1485 
-1492 FMLYALENDR
+1492 
-1502 EEDIYW
+1502 
-1508 ECVLRLNK
+1508 
-1516 QPDTALLNFLGVQR
+1516 
-1530 KFWPVTLS
+1530 KFWPVSLS
-1538 IFGDSKKVLPTTK
+1538 ILGESKKILPTTK
-1551 DACFASAVECLQQIS
+1551 DACFASAIECLQQIS

-1587 NVLATLEEDFLWSMD
+1587 SVLASLQEDFLWSMD

>member
-1 MDSQE
+1 MDSKK
-6 RSSAEAEG
+6 RSSTEAEG
-14 TKERGLVHV
+14 SKERGLVHI
-23 WQAGLCSITPER
+23 WQAGSFPITPER

-42 TVLQAALGVSHGV
+42 TVLQAALGVKHGV
-55 LLTEGGEVYSF
+55 LLTEDGEVYSF
-66 GNLPWRTEPGE
+66 GTLPWRSGPAE
-77 ICPRSPLLEN
+77 ICPSSPILEN
-87 ALVGHHVITVATG
+87 ALVGQYVVTVATG

-106 VTENG
+106 VTDNG
-111 MVYMWGQN
+111 VAYMWGEN

-124 AVANQHYVP
+124 AVANQQYVP
-133 EPTPVS
+133 EPNPVS
-139 ISDCE
+139 IADSE
-144 TSPLLSV
+144 ASPLLAV

-184 TTTFPVTKPQ
+184 TTAFPVTKPQ

-209 GDSHSLALVQCLP
+209 GAFHSLALVQCLP
-222 SQDVKPVPERC
+222 SQDLKPVPERC
-233 NHCSQLL
+233 NQCSQLL

-253 DSHCCPLGVALS
+253 DSHCCPLGVTLTESQAENHASTALS
-265 DAPAESHDTIT
+265 PSAEALDRQ
-276 PSTGESLE
+276 EE
-284 SKNLTENQGEE
+284 VFEN
-295 KTLKENGLSVA
+295 TLVANDQSVA
-306 SEVDVKNIQPV
+306 TELNAVSAQTTSSDAVSSQQNVM
-317 NDEATHPEQKISG
+317 G
-330 TTGISILRNVPL
+330 TTEISSARNIPSYPDTQAVSEYLR
-342 YPNNH
+342 
-347 VEKEHLYKLSD
+347 KLSD
-358 DPLRGHPE
+358 HSVREDSEH
-366 TSGDGEVAQPLTEE
+366 GEKPMPSQPLVEE
-380 PNPIL
+380 AIPNL
-385 PSPPTTST
+385 HSPPTTST

-427 FYSISPCESGLP
+427 FYSTTPYETGAQAG
-439 SSSASMGPEGLKDS
+439 SSAIGPEGLKDS
-453 REEQVKLESMQ
+453 REEQVKQESMQ

-478 SEGVSRRLS
+478 TEGGSRRLS

-501 KAARAKTRTVVLT
+501 KAARVKTRTVVLT

-563 EVIQLAAGGHHSLAL
+563 EVIHLEAGGYHSLAL

-599 SPTTVPRLAK
+599 FPTTVPRLAK
-609 VCKENGI
+609 ISSENGV
-616 WSIAAGQD
+616 WSVAAGQD
-624 YSLFLVDTDDF
+624 YSLFLVDTEDF

-640 YSGRQQPVESDI
+640 YSGRQDPTEGDNLPENHSGSKTPV
-652 LSTCTKTATQLV
+652 LL
-664 SCSKLGYISSVTA
+664 SCSKLGYISRVTA
-677 GKDSC
+677 GKDSY

-719 RPLLSIENL
+719 RPLLSLENL
-728 GSTSTVQLLQ
+728 GTTTTVQLLQ

-760 FLHGIKEA
+760 FLHGVKEA
-768 RSLAIL
+768 RSLVIL
-774 KHASLFLDSY
+774 KHSSLFLDSY
-784 TEYCTSITNFVVM
+784 TEQVSSPVSWLFCQ
-797 GGFQL
+797 GEH
-802 LAKPAMD
+802 D

-821 SEVNDENIQLVE
+821 SEVNDENTQLME
-833 VLNTLFF
+833 ILNTLFF

-849 ARVLL
+849 AKVLL
-854 KLATCFEVT
+854 KLATCFEVA
-863 SPEYPKLQDSS
+863 SPEYQKLQDSS
-874 SCYETL
+874 SCYECL

-905 TDSLRKPERRLI
+905 TDSLRKPERRLL

-932 FSVNWFILFNDSL
+932 FSVNWFILFNDAL

-951 THHIFPLSTLW
+951 THHVFPLATLW
-962 VEAIS
+962 AEPLS
-967 EEVGSV
+967 EEAGGV

-979 TPEEQFILV
+979 TPEEQFTLI

-1014 DFPPYASGSSVQ
+1014 DLPPYGSGSSVQ
-1026 RQEPPISRSARY
+1026 RQEPPISRSAKY
-1038 TFYKDPRLKDAVY
+1038 TFYKDPRLKDATY

-1059 PHGRGTLKWTDGKMY
+1059 PHEGFLKWPDGKMY
-1074 NGMFRNGLED
+1074 SGMFRNGLED
-1084 GYGEYKVPNKALNKD
+1084 GYGEYRIPNKAMNKE
-1099 DHYVGYWKEGKMC
+1099 DHYVGHWKEGKMC

-1119 ANGEVYEGC
+1119 ASGEVFEGC

-1153 IGQWVMDKKSGY
+1153 IGQWVMDKKAGY

-1176 YMGMWHDDMCQGNG
+1176 YMGMWQDDVCQGNG

-1201 GSFSLNKMMGTGIL
+1201 GNFHLNKMMGNGVL

-1229 DWTLNGKGT
+1229 DWTLSGSVLFFGWGGW
-1238 LTMPNGDYIEGL
+1238 GDGV
-1250 FNGEWGSGIKITG
+1250 SVC
-1263 TYFKPSL
+1263 
-1270 YESEKDR
+1270 R
-1277 PKVLKKL
+1277 PGWSVVARKL

-1291 DEKWKAVFE
+1291 DEKWKAVFD
-1300 ECWHQLG
+1300 ECWRQLG
-1307 CESPGQGEVWK
+1307 CEGPGQGEVWK
-1318 AWDNIAVALTTNRR
+1318 AWDNIAVALTTSRR

-1337 PEILSRSHTQ
+1337 PEILSRSQTQ
-1347 TLESLEFIPQHVGGA
+1347 TLESLEFIPQHVGA
-1362 FTVEKYDEIKKY
+1362 FSVEKYDDIRKY

-1383 HPLGRLIETLV
+1383 HPLGRLVETLV

-1414 VKEIQS
+1414 VKEIKS

-1434 DLPEEGSTIPLSVPL
+1434 ELPDEGSTIPLSAPL
-1449 PQERKSFCTTKSDSR
+1449 PTERKSFCTGKSDSR

-1492 FMLYALENDR
+1492 FMLYALDNDR

-1516 QPDTALLNFLGVQR
+1516 QPDIALLGFLGTC
-1530 KFWPVTLS
+1530 TLTS
-1538 IFGDSKKVLPTTK
+1538 ISFISVVAENN
-1551 DACFASAVECLQQIS
+1551 ACFASAVECLQQIS

-1587 NVLATLEEDFLWSMD
+1587 SVLASLQEDFLWSMD

>member
-1 MDSQE
+1 MDSKK
-6 RSSAEAEG
+6 RSSTEAEG
-14 TKERGLVHV
+14 SKERGLVHI
-23 WQAGLCSITPER
+23 WQAGSFPITPER

-42 TVLQAALGVSHGV
+42 TVLQAALGVKHGV
-55 LLTEGGEVYSF
+55 LLTEDGEVYSF
-66 GNLPWRTEPGE
+66 GTLPWRSGPAE
-77 ICPRSPLLEN
+77 ICPSSPILEN
-87 ALVGHHVITVATG
+87 ALVGQYVVTVATG

-106 VTENG
+106 VTDNG
-111 MVYMWGQN
+111 VAYMWGEN

-124 AVANQHYVP
+124 AVANQQYVP
-133 EPTPVS
+133 EPNPVS
-139 ISDCE
+139 IADSE
-144 TSPLLSV
+144 ASPLLAV

-184 TTTFPVTKPQ
+184 TTAFPVTKPQ

-209 GDSHSLALVQCLP
+209 GAFHSLALVQCLP
-222 SQDVKPVPERC
+222 SQDLKPVPERC
-233 NHCSQLL
+233 NQCSQLL

-253 DSHCCPLGVALS
+253 DSHCCPLGVTLTESQAENHPSTALS
-265 DAPAESHDTIT
+265 
-276 PSTGESLE
+276 PSTEALDRQE
-284 SKNLTENQGEE
+284 EVFEN
-295 KTLKENGLSVA
+295 TLVASDQSVA
-306 SEVDVKNIQPV
+306 TELNAVSAQTTSSDAVSSQQNVM
-317 NDEATHPEQKISG
+317 G
-330 TTGISILRNVPL
+330 TTEISSARNVPS
-342 YPNNH
+342 YPDTQA
-347 VEKEHLYKLSD
+347 VSEYLRKLSD
-358 DPLRGHPE
+358 HSVREDSEH
-366 TSGDGEVAQPLTEE
+366 GEKPVPSQPLIEE
-380 PNPIL
+380 AIPNL
-385 PSPPTTST
+385 HSPPTTST

-427 FYSISPCESGLP
+427 FYSTTPCETGAQAG
-439 SSSASMGPEGLKDS
+439 SSAIGPEGLKDS
-453 REEQVKLESMQ
+453 REEQVKQESMQ

-478 SEGVSRRLS
+478 TEGGSRRLS

-501 KAARAKTRTVVLT
+501 KAARVKTRTVVLT

-563 EVIQLAAGGHHSLAL
+563 EVIHLEAGGYHSLAL

-599 SPTTVPRLAK
+599 FPTTVPRLAK
-609 VCKENGI
+609 ISSENGV
-616 WSIAAGQD
+616 WSVAAGQD
-624 YSLFLVDTDDF
+624 YSLFLVDTEDF

-640 YSGRQQPVESDI
+640 YSGRQDPTEGDNLPENHSGSKTPV
-652 LSTCTKTATQLV
+652 LL
-664 SCSKLGYISSVTA
+664 SCSKLGYISRVTA
-677 GKDSC
+677 GKDSY

-719 RPLLSIENL
+719 RPLLSLENL
-728 GSTSTVQLLQ
+728 GTTTTVQLLQ

-760 FLHGIKEA
+760 FLHGVKEA
-768 RSLAIL
+768 RSLVIL

-784 TEYCTSITNFVVM
+784 TEYCTSITNFLVM

-802 LAKPAMD
+802 LAKPAID

-821 SEVNDENIQLVE
+821 SEVNDENTQLME
-833 VLNTLFF
+833 ILNTLFF

-849 ARVLL
+849 AKVLL
-854 KLATCFEVT
+854 KLATCFEVA
-863 SPEYPKLQDSS
+863 SPEYQKLQDSS
-874 SCYETL
+874 SCYECL

-905 TDSLRKPERRLI
+905 TDSLRKPERRLL

-932 FSVNWFILFNDSL
+932 FSVNWFILFNDAL

-951 THHIFPLSTLW
+951 THHVFPLATLW
-962 VEAIS
+962 AEPLS
-967 EEVGSV
+967 EEAGGV

-979 TPEEQFILV
+979 TPEEQFTLI

-1014 DFPPYASGSSVQ
+1014 DLPAYGSGSSVQ
-1026 RQEPPISRSARY
+1026 RQEPPISRSAKY
-1038 TFYKDPRLKDAVY
+1038 TFYKDPRLKDATY

-1059 PHGRGTLKWTDGKMY
+1059 PHGRGVLKWPDGKMY
-1074 NGMFRNGLED
+1074 SGMFRNGLED
-1084 GYGEYKVPNKALNKD
+1084 GYGEYRIPNKAINKE
-1099 DHYVGYWKEGKMC
+1099 DHYVGHWKEGKMC

-1119 ANGEVYEGC
+1119 ASGEVFEGC

-1153 IGQWVMDKKSGY
+1153 IGQWVTDKKAGY

-1176 YMGMWHDDMCQGNG
+1176 YMGMWQDDVCQGNG

-1201 GSFSLNKMMGTGIL
+1201 GNFHLNKMMGNGVL

-1229 DWTLNGKGT
+1229 DWTLSGKGT
-1238 LTMPNGDYIEGL
+1238 LTMPNGDYIEGY
-1250 FNGEWGSGIKITG
+1250 FSGEWGSGIKITG

-1270 YESEKDR
+1270 YESDKDR
-1277 PKVLKKL
+1277 PKVFRKL

-1291 DEKWKAVFE
+1291 DEKWKAVFD
-1300 ECWHQLG
+1300 ECWRQLG
-1307 CESPGQGEVWK
+1307 CEGPGQGEVWK
-1318 AWDNIAVALTTNRR
+1318 AWDNIAVALTTSRR

-1337 PEILSRSHTQ
+1337 PEILSRSQTQ
-1347 TLESLEFIPQHVGGA
+1347 TLESLEFIPQHVGA
-1362 FTVEKYDEIKKY
+1362 FSVEKYDDIRKY

-1383 HPLGRLIETLV
+1383 HPLGRLVETLV

-1414 VKEIQS
+1414 VKEIKS

-1434 DLPEEGSTIPLSVPL
+1434 ELPEEGSTIPLSAPL
-1449 PQERKSFCTTKSDSR
+1449 PTERKSFCTGKSDSR

-1492 FMLYALENDR
+1492 FMLYALDNDR

-1516 QPDTALLNFLGVQR
+1516 QPDIALLGFLGVQR
-1530 KFWPVTLS
+1530 KFWPATLS
-1538 IFGDSKKVLPTTK
+1538 ILGESKKVLPTTK

-1587 NVLATLEEDFLWSMD
+1587 SVLASLQEDFLWSMD

>member
-1 MDSQE
+1 MDSKK
-6 RSSAEAEG
+6 RSATEAEG
-14 TKERGLVHV
+14 SKERGLVHI
-23 WQAGLCSITPER
+23 WQAGSFSITPER
-35 LPGWGGK
+35 LLGWGGK
-42 TVLQAALGVSHGV
+42 TVVQAALGVKHGV
-55 LLTEGGEVYSF
+55 LLTEDGEVYSF
-66 GNLPWRTEPGE
+66 GTLPWKSKPMEV
-77 ICPRSPLLEN
+77 CPASPVLEN
-87 ALVGHHVITVATG
+87 ALAGHHVVTVAAG

-106 VTENG
+106 VTEG
-111 MVYMWGQN
+111 GAVYMWGEN

-124 AVANQHYVP
+124 AVANQQHVP
-133 EPTPVS
+133 EPSPVS
-139 ISDCE
+139 ISDSE
-144 TSPLLSV
+144 TSPLIAV

-209 GDSHSLALVQCLP
+209 GAFHSLALVQCLP
-222 SQDVKPVPERC
+222 SQDLKPVPERC
-233 NHCSQLL
+233 SQCSQLL

-253 DSHCCPLGVALS
+253 DSHCCPLGVTLS
-265 DAPAESHDTIT
+265 EAQAESHTSTVIS
-276 PSTGESLE
+276 PSIEPLDS
-284 SKNLTENQGEE
+284 QGEAFE
-295 KTLKENGLSVA
+295 STSVEAGLPTAPDLHVA
-306 SEVDVKNIQPV
+306 HAQTTSGRAVSSQQNILGTT
-317 NDEATHPEQKISG
+317 EATSERETLSRPDTQAVNEHWG
-330 TTGISILRNVPL
+330 T
-342 YPNNH
+342 
-347 VEKEHLYKLSD
+347 LSD
-358 DPLRGHPE
+358 RSVREDSESCEKPVP
-366 TSGDGEVAQPLTEE
+366 SQPLVEE
-380 PNPIL
+380 ADPNPH
-385 PSPPTTST
+385 SPPTTSA

-427 FYSISPCESGLP
+427 FYSPAPCETGAQVN
-439 SSSASMGPEGLKDS
+439 SSCIGPEGLKDS
-453 REEQVKLESMQ
+453 REEQVKQESMQ

-478 SEGVSRRLS
+478 SEGGSRRLS

-501 KAARAKTRTVVLT
+501 KAARVKTRTVVLT

-563 EVIQLAAGGHHSLAL
+563 EVIHLEAGDYHSLAL
-578 TAKSQVYSWGS
+578 TAKSQVYSWGA
-589 NTFGQLGHSD
+589 NAFGQLGHSD
-599 SPTTVPRLAK
+599 FPTTIPRLAK
-609 VCKENGI
+609 ISSEHGV
-616 WSIAAGQD
+616 WSVAAGQD
-624 YSLFLVDTDDF
+624 YSLFLVDTEDF
-635 QPGLY
+635 QPALY
-640 YSGRQQPVESDI
+640 YSGRQDPAEGDSFPGSPRGAKTPVL
-652 LSTCTKTATQLV
+652 LSW
-664 SCSKLGYISSVTA
+664 SKLGYINRVTA

-682 LALVDKNI
+682 MALVDKNI

-708 SKLSDIKSQIL
+708 AKLSNIKSQIL
-719 RPLLSIENL
+719 RPLLSLENL
-728 GSTSTVQLLQ
+728 GTVTAAQLLQ
-738 EVASRFSKLCYLIG
+738 EVASRLSKLCYLTG

-760 FLHGIKEA
+760 FLQGTKDA
-768 RSLAIL
+768 GNLVIL

-784 TEYCTSITNFVVM
+784 TEYCTSITNFLVM

-802 LAKPAMD
+802 LAKPATD

-821 SEVNDENIQLVE
+821 SEVNDENTQLME
-833 VLNTLFF
+833 ILNTLFF

-849 ARVLL
+849 AKVLL

-863 SPEYPKLQDSS
+863 SPEYQKLQDSS
-874 SCYETL
+874 SCYESL

-905 TDSLRKPERRLI
+905 TDSLRKPDRRLL

-932 FSVNWFILFNDSL
+932 FSVNWFILFNDAL

-951 THHIFPLSTLW
+951 THHVFPLATLW
-962 VEAIS
+962 VEPLS
-967 EEVGSV
+967 EEASSV
-973 NGLKIT
+973 NGLKVT
-979 TPEEQFILV
+979 TPEEQFTLL

-1000 AISQAVDQALRGMS
+1000 AISQAVDQALRGTA
-1014 DFPPYASGSSVQ
+1014 DLPPYGSGGSVQ
-1026 RQEPPISRSARY
+1026 RQEPPISRSAKY
-1038 TFYKDPRLKDAVY
+1038 TFYKDPRLKDATY
-1051 DGRWLSGK
+1051 SGRWLSGK
-1059 PHGRGTLKWTDGKMY
+1059 PHGRGVLKWPDGRVY
-1074 NGMFRNGLED
+1074 SGMFRNGLED
-1084 GYGEYKVPNKALNKD
+1084 GYGEYRIPNKSLNKE
-1099 DHYVGYWKEGKMC
+1099 DHYVGSWKEGKMC

-1119 ANGEVYEGC
+1119 ASGEVFEGC

-1153 IGQWVMDKKSGY
+1153 IGQWTMDKKAGY

-1176 YMGMWHDDMCQGNG
+1176 YMGMWQDDVCHGNG

-1201 GSFSLNKMMGTGIL
+1201 GNFHLNKMMGNGVL
-1215 LSEDDTIYEGEFSD
+1215 LSEDDTVYEGEFSD
-1229 DWTLNGKGT
+1229 DWTLSGKGT
-1238 LTMPNGDYIEGL
+1238 LTMQNGDYIEGY
-1250 FNGEWGSGIKITG
+1250 FSGEWGSGIKITG

-1270 YESEKDR
+1270 YDSDKDR
-1277 PKVLKKL
+1277 PKILRKL
-1284 GNLAVPA
+1284 GNLAVAA
-1291 DEKWKAVFE
+1291 DEKWKAVFD
-1300 ECWHQLG
+1300 ECWRQLG
-1307 CESPGQGEVWK
+1307 CASPGQGDIWK
-1318 AWDNIAVALTTNRR
+1318 AWDNIAVALTTSRR

-1337 PEILSRSHTQ
+1337 PEILSRSQTQ
-1347 TLESLEFIPQHVGGA
+1347 TLESLEFIPQHVGA
-1362 FTVEKYDEIKKY
+1362 FSVEKYDDIKKY
-1374 LIKACDTPL
+1374 LIKACDTAL
-1383 HPLGRLIETLV
+1383 HPLGRLVETLV

-1414 VKEIQS
+1414 IKEIKS

-1434 DLPEEGSTIPLSVPL
+1434 ELPEEGSTIPLSAPL
-1449 PQERKSFCTTKSDSR
+1449 PTERKSFCPGKSDSR

-1492 FMLYALENDR
+1492 FMLYALEHDR

-1516 QPDTALLNFLGVQR
+1516 QPDVALLGFLGVQR
-1530 KFWPVTLS
+1530 KFWPATLS
-1538 IFGDSKKVLPTTK
+1538 ILGESKKILPTTK

-1587 NVLATLEEDFLWSMD
+1587 SVLASLQEDFLWSMD

>member
-1 MDSQE
+1 MDSKK
-6 RSSAEAEG
+6 RSSTEAEG
-14 TKERGLVHV
+14 SKERGLVHV
-23 WQAGLCSITPER
+23 WQAGSYSVTPER

-42 TVLQAALGVSHGV
+42 TVLQAALGVKHGV
-55 LLTEGGEVYSF
+55 LLTEDGEVYSF
-66 GNLPWRTEPGE
+66 GTLPWRSEPAE
-77 ICPRSPLLEN
+77 ICPSSPILEN
-87 ALVGHHVITVATG
+87 ALVGQYVVTVASG

-106 VTENG
+106 VTESG
-111 MVYMWGQN
+111 IAYMWGEN

-124 AVANQHYVP
+124 AVANQQYVP
-133 EPTPVS
+133 EPNPVS
-139 ISDCE
+139 ISDSE
-144 TSPLLSV
+144 TSSLLAV

-167 ISREIWAWG
+167 LSREIWAWG

-184 TTTFPVTKPQ
+184 TTAFPVTKPQ

-209 GDSHSLALVQCLP
+209 GAFHSLALVQCLP
-222 SQDVKPVPERC
+222 SQDLKPVPERC
-233 NHCSQLL
+233 NQCSQLL

-253 DSHCCPLGVALS
+253 DSHCCPLGVTLS
-265 DAPAESHDTIT
+265 ESQAENQAGTAIS
-276 PSTGESLE
+276 PSTETLDS
-284 SKNLTENQGEE
+284 QGEVFE
-295 KTLKENGLSVA
+295 HTLGENDLPVA
-306 SEVDVKNIQPV
+306 TDTNVGNVQTTGGDAIPSQQDIV
-317 NDEATHPEQKISG
+317 G
-330 TTGISILRNVPL
+330 TTEVSSARNVPS
-342 YPNNH
+342 YPDTQAVN
-347 VEKEHLYKLSD
+347 EYMQKLSD
-358 DPLRGHPE
+358 HSVRE
-366 TSGDGEVAQPLTEE
+366 NSENGEKPMPSQPLVEE
-380 PNPIL
+380 AVPNL
-385 PSPPTTST
+385 LSPPTTST

-427 FYSISPCESGLP
+427 FYSTAPCEPGTQAG
-439 SSSASMGPEGLKDS
+439 SSSIGPEGLKDS
-453 REEQVKLESMQ
+453 REEQVKQESMQ

-478 SEGVSRRLS
+478 SEGGSRRLS

-501 KAARAKTRTVVLT
+501 KAARVKTRTVVLT

-563 EVIQLAAGGHHSLAL
+563 EVIYLEAGGYHSLAL

-589 NTFGQLGHSD
+589 NTFGQLGHYD
-599 SPTTVPRLAK
+599 FPTTVPRLAK
-609 VCKENGI
+609 VSSENGV
-616 WSIAAGQD
+616 WSVAAGQD
-624 YSLFLVDTDDF
+624 YSLFLVDTEDF

-640 YSGRQQPVESDI
+640 YSGRQDPAEGDNLPENHSG
-652 LSTCTKTATQLV
+652 TKTPVLL
-664 SCSKLGYISSVTA
+664 SCSKLGYISRVTA
-677 GKDSC
+677 GKDSY
-682 LALVDKNI
+682 LALVDKNV

-719 RPLLSIENL
+719 RPLLSLENL
-728 GSTSTVQLLQ
+728 GTASTVQLLQ

-768 RSLAIL
+768 RSLVIL

-784 TEYCTSITNFVVM
+784 TEYCTSITNFLVM

-802 LAKPAMD
+802 LAKPAID
-809 FLNKNQELLQDL
+809 FLNKNQELLQEL
-821 SEVNDENIQLVE
+821 SEVNDENTQLME
-833 VLNTLFF
+833 ILNTLFF

-849 ARVLL
+849 AKVLL

-863 SPEYPKLQDSS
+863 SPEYQKLQDSS
-874 SCYETL
+874 SCYESL

-905 TDSLRKPERRLI
+905 TDSLRKPERRLL

-932 FSVNWFILFNDSL
+932 FSVNWFILFNDAL

-951 THHIFPLSTLW
+951 THHVFPLATLW
-962 VEAIS
+962 AEPLS
-967 EEVGSV
+967 EEAGGV

-979 TPEEQFILV
+979 TPEEQFTLI

-1000 AISQAVDQALRGMS
+1000 AISQAVDQALRGTS
-1014 DFPPYASGSSVQ
+1014 DLPPYGSGSSIQ
-1026 RQEPPISRSARY
+1026 RQEPPISRSAKY
-1038 TFYKDPRLKDAVY
+1038 TFYKDPRLKDAAY

-1059 PHGRGTLKWTDGKMY
+1059 PHGRGVLKWPDGKMY
-1074 NGMFRNGLED
+1074 SGMFRNGLED
-1084 GYGEYKVPNKALNKD
+1084 GYGEYRIPNKALNKE
-1099 DHYVGYWKEGKMC
+1099 DHYVGHWKEGKMC

-1119 ANGEVYEGC
+1119 ASGEVFEGC

-1153 IGQWVMDKKSGY
+1153 IGQWVMDKKAGY

-1176 YMGMWHDDMCQGNG
+1176 YMGMWQDDVCQGNG

-1201 GSFSLNKMMGTGIL
+1201 GNFHLNKMMGNGVL

-1229 DWTLNGKGT
+1229 DWTLSGKVGNFLLPLIQSST
-1238 LTMPNGDYIEGL
+1238 NFFLTFKKSYL
-1250 FNGEWGSGIKITG
+1250 TIKFTC
-1263 TYFKPSL
+1263 FKILLNRKHSL
-1270 YESEKDR
+1270 YILDR
-1277 PKVLKKL
+1277 GTAISCLHSCHQHPLETKRKWHHNFEVL
-1284 GNLAVPA
+1284 
-1291 DEKWKAVFE
+1291 
-1300 ECWHQLG
+1300 
-1307 CESPGQGEVWK
+1307 
-1318 AWDNIAVALTTNRR
+1318 
-1332 QHRDS
+1332 
-1337 PEILSRSHTQ
+1337 PETLSRSQTQ
-1347 TLESLEFIPQHVGGA
+1347 TLESLEFIPQHVGA
-1362 FTVEKYDEIKKY
+1362 FSVEKYDDIKKY

-1383 HPLGRLIETLV
+1383 HPLGRLVETLV

-1414 VKEIQS
+1414 VKEIKS

-1434 DLPEEGSTIPLSVPL
+1434 ELPEEGSTIPLSAPL
-1449 PQERKSFCTTKSDSR
+1449 PTERKSFCTGKSDSR

-1492 FMLYALENDR
+1492 FMLYALDNDR

-1516 QPDTALLNFLGVQR
+1516 QPDIALLGFLGVQR
-1530 KFWPVTLS
+1530 KFWPATLS
-1538 IFGDSKKVLPTTK
+1538 VLGESKKVLPATK

-1587 NVLATLEEDFLWSMD
+1587 SVLASLQEDFLWSMD

>member
-6 RSSAEAEG
+6 RSSEEAEG
-14 TKERGLVHV
+14 AKERGLVYV
-23 WQAGLCSITPER
+23 WKAGSCSVTPER
-35 LPGWGGK
+35 LLGLSGK
-42 TVLQAALGVSHGV
+42 TVLQASLGTNHGL

-66 GNLPWRTEPGE
+66 GKLPWRSGPEE
-77 ICPRSPLLEN
+77 LCAKSPILEKALL
-87 ALVGHHVITVATG
+87 GQHVITVAAG
-100 SFHSGA
+100 SFHNGA
-106 VTENG
+106 VTEG
-111 MVYMWGQN
+111 GVVCMWGNN

-124 AVANQHYVP
+124 AVANQLYVP
-133 EPTPVS
+133 EPQPIS
-139 ISDCE
+139 ISDSE

-167 ISREIWAWG
+167 LSREIWAWG
-176 TGCQLGLI
+176 SGCQLGLI

-194 KVEHLAGRVVLQVAC
+194 KVEHLAGRVVLQIAC
-209 GDSHSLALVQCLP
+209 GAYHSLALVQCLP
-222 SQDVKPVPERC
+222 VQEMKPIPERC

-253 DSHCCPLGVALS
+253 DSHCCPLGVALA
-265 DAPAESHDTIT
+265 DNQPENHVFC
-276 PSTGESLE
+276 PSLE
-284 SKNLTENQGEE
+284 TLEGKSVTSSQSEDCQKPLVEE
-295 KTLKENGLSVA
+295 HRLVALESDGASVLS
-306 SEVDVKNIQPV
+306 S
-317 NDEATHPEQKISG
+317 NDGQEDS
-330 TTGISILRNVPL
+330 GISSPGNTLFTDK
-342 YPNNH
+342 
-347 VEKEHLYKLSD
+347 KEVKEYLISLSD
-358 DPLRGHPE
+358 HTLNE
-366 TSGDGEVAQPLTEE
+366 TLGKNPSQEE
-380 PNPIL
+380 QVSACIPG
-385 PSPPTTST
+385 PPGAST
-393 SALNSLVV
+393 SALNSLVA

-427 FYSISPCESGLP
+427 FYGTPSNDSGSQSGSGSP
-439 SSSASMGPEGLKDS
+439 GPEALKDS
-453 REEQVKLESMQ
+453 REEQVRLESMQ

-478 SEGVSRRLS
+478 SEGGSRRLS

-501 KAARAKTRTVVLT
+501 KVGRAKMRTVALT

-528 RTEVWTWGKGKEGQL
+528 RTEVWSWGKGKDGQL

-554 LCVKCLDGK
+554 LCVKSLDGK
-563 EVIQLAAGGHHSLAL
+563 EVIHLSAGGHHSLAL
-578 TAKSQVYSWGS
+578 TAKSQVYSWGGNS
-589 NTFGQLGHSD
+589 SGQLGHLN

-609 VCKENGI
+609 VCGDGV
-616 WSIAAGQD
+616 WSTAAGPD
-624 YSLFLVDTDDF
+624 YSLFLADEEDF

-640 YSGRQQPVESDI
+640 YSGQETTENNLSESNSTKSPV
-652 LSTCTKTATQLV
+652 LLL
-664 SCSKLGYISSVTA
+664 SCSKIGYISNVIA
-677 GKDSC
+677 GGDNC
-682 LALVDKNI
+682 LILVDKNI

-700 ATTERRFY
+700 ASTERRFY
-708 SKLSDIKSQIL
+708 FRLSEIKSQVL
-719 RPLLSIENL
+719 RPLLGLDNL
-728 GSTSTVQLLQ
+728 GNANTIQLLQ
-738 EVASRFSKLCYLIG
+738 EMASRFSKLCYLIG

-760 FLHGIKEA
+760 FLHGVKEA

-774 KHASLFLDSY
+774 KHSSLFLDSY
-784 TEYCTSITNFVVM
+784 TEYCTSLTNFLVM
-797 GGFQL
+797 GGFTL
-802 LAKPAMD
+802 LAKPAID
-809 FLNKNQELLQDL
+809 FLSKNQELLQKL
-821 SEVNDENIQLVE
+821 SEKNEENLQLVE
-833 VLNTLFF
+833 VLNALFF
-840 LPIRRLHNY
+840 MPFGRLHNY
-849 ARVLL
+849 ARTLL
-854 KLATCFEVT
+854 KLATCFEVA
-863 SPEYPKLQDSS
+863 SPEYQKLQDSS
-874 SCYETL
+874 SCYESL
-880 ALHLGRKRK
+880 AVLLSRKRK

-905 TDSLRKPERRLI
+905 TDSLRKPDRRLI

-923 ALSLQHAGR
+923 GLSLQHAGR
-932 FSVNWFILFNDSL
+932 FSVNWFILFNDAL

-951 THHIFPLSTLW
+951 THHIFSLSTLW
-962 VEAIS
+962 VEALS
-967 EEVGSV
+967 EEAGNV

-979 TPEEQFILV
+979 TPEEQFVLL

-1000 AISQAVDQALRGMS
+1000 AISQAVDQALRGTS
-1014 DFPPYASGSSVQ
+1014 DLFLYGAGGNVS
-1026 RQEPPISRSARY
+1026 RQEPPISRSAKY
-1038 TFYKDPRLKDAVY
+1038 TFYKDSRFKDAVY

-1059 PHGRGTLKWTDGKMY
+1059 PHGRGTLKWADGRMY
-1074 NGMFRNGLED
+1074 SGTFRTGLED
-1084 GYGEYKVPNKALNKD
+1084 GYGEYRVPNKALNKD

-1112 GQGVYSY
+1112 GHGVYSY
-1119 ANGEVYEGC
+1119 ATGEVYEGC

-1153 IGQWVMDKKSGY
+1153 IGQWTMDKKSGY

-1176 YMGMWHDDMCQGNG
+1176 YMGMWQDDLCQGNG

-1201 GSFSLNKMMGTGIL
+1201 GAFSTNKMMGTGIL
-1215 LSEDDTIYEGEFSD
+1215 LSEDDTVYEGEFSD
-1229 DWTLNGKGT
+1229 NWTLSGKGT
-1238 LTMPNGDYIEGL
+1238 LTLPNGDYIEGL
-1250 FNGEWGSGIKITG
+1250 FSGEWGSGIKITG

-1270 YESEKDR
+1270 YESEKDK
-1277 PKVLKKL
+1277 PKVLRKL
-1284 GNLAVPA
+1284 GILAVPP

-1300 ECWHQLG
+1300 ECWNQLG
-1307 CESPGQGEVWK
+1307 CESPGQGDRWK

-1332 QHRDS
+1332 QHKDS
-1337 PEILSRSHTQ
+1337 PELLSRSHTQ
-1347 TLESLEFIPQHVGGA
+1347 TLESLEFIPQHIGA
-1362 FTVEKYDEIKKY
+1362 FTLEKYENIKKY

-1383 HPLGRLIETLV
+1383 HPLGKLVETLV

-1414 VKEIQS
+1414 VREIKS

-1434 DLPEEGSTIPLSVPL
+1434 DLPEEGSTIPFAAT
-1449 PQERKSFCTTKSDSR
+1449 ETKGRRSFCSGKSDSR

-1473 VTSSGLL
+1473 VTSFGLL

-1492 FMLYALENDR
+1492 FMLYALDNER

-1516 QPDTALLNFLGVQR
+1516 QNDTALLSFLGVQA
-1530 KFWPVTLS
+1530 L
-1538 IFGDSKKVLPTTK
+1538 I
-1551 DACFASAVECLQQIS
+1551 CFCSPNS
-1566 TTFTPSDKLKV
+1566 TTFTPADKLKV

-1587 NVLATLEEDFLWSMD
+1587 NVLESLQEDFLWSMD

-1650 YYQIQREKL
+1650 YYQIQHEKL
-1659 N
+1659 T

>member
-1 MDSQE
+1 
-6 RSSAEAEG
+6 SSEEAEG
-14 TKERGLVHV
+14 AKERGLVYV
-23 WQAGLCSITPER
+23 WKAGSCSVTPER
-35 LPGWGGK
+35 LLGLSGK
-42 TVLQAALGVSHGV
+42 TVLQASLGTNHGL

-66 GNLPWRTEPGE
+66 GKLPWRSGPEE
-77 ICPRSPLLEN
+77 LCAKSPILEKALL
-87 ALVGHHVITVATG
+87 GQHVITVAAG
-100 SFHSGA
+100 SFHNGA
-106 VTENG
+106 VTEG
-111 MVYMWGQN
+111 GVVYMWGNN

-124 AVANQHYVP
+124 AVANQLYVP
-133 EPTPVS
+133 EPQPIS
-139 ISDCE
+139 ISDSE

-167 ISREIWAWG
+167 LSREIWAWG
-176 TGCQLGLI
+176 SGCQLGLI

-194 KVEHLAGRVVLQVAC
+194 KVEHLAGRVVLQIAC
-209 GDSHSLALVQCLP
+209 GAYHSLALVQCLP
-222 SQDVKPVPERC
+222 VQEMKPVPERC

-253 DSHCCPLGVALS
+253 DSHCCPLGVALA
-265 DAPAESHDTIT
+265 DNQPENHVFC
-276 PSTGESLE
+276 PSLE
-284 SKNLTENQGEE
+284 TLEGKSVTSSQSEDCQKPLVEE
-295 KTLKENGLSVA
+295 HRLVALESDGASVLS
-306 SEVDVKNIQPV
+306 S
-317 NDEATHPEQKISG
+317 NDGQEDS
-330 TTGISILRNVPL
+330 GISSPGNILFPDK
-342 YPNNH
+342 
-347 VEKEHLYKLSD
+347 KEVKEYLISLSD
-358 DPLRGHPE
+358 HTLNE
-366 TSGDGEVAQPLTEE
+366 TLGKNTCTESEQPSQEE
-380 PNPIL
+380 QVSACIPG
-385 PSPPTTST
+385 PPGAST
-393 SALNSLVV
+393 SALNSLVA

-427 FYSISPCESGLP
+427 FYGTPSNDSGSQSGSGSP
-439 SSSASMGPEGLKDS
+439 GPEALKDS
-453 REEQVKLESMQ
+453 REEQVRLESMQ

-478 SEGVSRRLS
+478 SEGGSRRLS

-501 KAARAKTRTVVLT
+501 KVGRAKMRTVALT

-528 RTEVWTWGKGKEGQL
+528 RTEVWSWGKGKDGQL

-554 LCVKCLDGK
+554 LCVKSLDGK
-563 EVIQLAAGGHHSLAL
+563 EVIHLSAGGHHSLAL
-578 TAKSQVYSWGS
+578 TAKSQVYAWGS
-589 NTFGQLGHSD
+589 NSSGQLGHLN

-609 VCKENGI
+609 VCGDGV
-616 WSIAAGQD
+616 WSTAAGPD
-624 YSLFLVDTDDF
+624 YSLFLADEEDF

-640 YSGRQQPVESDI
+640 YSGQETTTENNLSESNSTKSPV
-652 LSTCTKTATQLV
+652 LLL
-664 SCSKLGYISSVTA
+664 SCSKIGYISNVIA
-677 GKDSC
+677 GGENC
-682 LALVDKNI
+682 LVLVDKNI

-700 ATTERRFY
+700 ASTERRFY
-708 SKLSDIKSQIL
+708 FRLSEIKSQVL
-719 RPLLSIENL
+719 RPLLGLDNL
-728 GSTSTVQLLQ
+728 GNANTIQLLQ
-738 EVASRFSKLCYLIG
+738 EMASRFSKLCYLIG

-760 FLHGIKEA
+760 FLHGVKEA

-774 KHASLFLDSY
+774 KHSSLFLDSY
-784 TEYCTSITNFVVM
+784 TEQNILFLYHFRYCTSVTNFLVM
-797 GGFQL
+797 GGFTL
-802 LAKPAMD
+802 LAKPAID
-809 FLNKNQELLQDL
+809 FLSKNQELLQKL
-821 SEVNDENIQLVE
+821 SEKNEENLQLVE
-833 VLNTLFF
+833 VLNALFF
-840 LPIRRLHNY
+840 MPFGRLHNY
-849 ARVLL
+849 ARTLL
-854 KLATCFEVT
+854 KLATCFEVA
-863 SPEYPKLQDSS
+863 SPEYQKLQDSS
-874 SCYETL
+874 SCYESL
-880 ALHLGRKRK
+880 AVLLSRKRK

-905 TDSLRKPERRLI
+905 TDSLRKPDRRLI

-923 ALSLQHAGR
+923 GLSLQHAGR
-932 FSVNWFILFNDSL
+932 FSVNWFILFNDAL

-951 THHIFPLSTLW
+951 THHIFSLSTLW
-962 VEAIS
+962 VEALS
-967 EEVGSV
+967 EEAGNV

-979 TPEEQFILV
+979 TPEEQFVLL

-1000 AISQAVDQALRGMS
+1000 AISQAVDQALRGTS
-1014 DFPPYASGSSVQ
+1014 DLFLYGAGGNVS
-1026 RQEPPISRSARY
+1026 RQEPPISRSAKY
-1038 TFYKDPRLKDAVY
+1038 TFYKDSRFKDAVY

-1059 PHGRGTLKWTDGKMY
+1059 PHGRGTLKWADGRMY
-1074 NGMFRNGLED
+1074 SGTFRTGLED
-1084 GYGEYKVPNKALNKD
+1084 GYGEYRVPNKALNKD

-1112 GQGVYSY
+1112 GHGVYSY
-1119 ANGEVYEGC
+1119 ATGEVYEGC

-1153 IGQWVMDKKSGY
+1153 IGQWTMDKKSGY

-1176 YMGMWHDDMCQGNG
+1176 YMGMWQDDLCQGNG

-1201 GSFSLNKMMGTGIL
+1201 GAFSTNKMMGTGIL
-1215 LSEDDTIYEGEFSD
+1215 LSEDDTVYEGEFSD
-1229 DWTLNGKGT
+1229 NWTLSGKGT
-1238 LTMPNGDYIEGL
+1238 LTLPNGDYIEGL
-1250 FNGEWGSGIKITG
+1250 FSGEWGSGIKITG

-1270 YESEKDR
+1270 YESEKDK
-1277 PKVLKKL
+1277 PKVLRKL
-1284 GNLAVPA
+1284 GILAVPP

-1300 ECWHQLG
+1300 ECWNQLG
-1307 CESPGQGEVWK
+1307 CESPGQGDRWK

-1332 QHRDS
+1332 QHKDS
-1337 PEILSRSHTQ
+1337 PELLSRSHTQ
-1347 TLESLEFIPQHVGGA
+1347 TLESLEFIPQHIGA
-1362 FTVEKYDEIKKY
+1362 FTLEKYENIKKY

-1383 HPLGRLIETLV
+1383 HPLGKLVETLV

-1414 VKEIQS
+1414 VREIKS

-1434 DLPEEGSTIPLSVPL
+1434 DLPEEGSTIPFVAT
-1449 PQERKSFCTTKSDSR
+1449 ETKGRRSFCSGKSDSR

-1473 VTSSGLL
+1473 VTSFGLL

-1492 FMLYALENDR
+1492 FMLYALDNER

-1516 QPDTALLNFLGVQR
+1516 QNDTALLSFLGVQA
-1530 KFWPVTLS
+1530 KFWPGTVS
-1538 IFGDSKKVLPTTK
+1538 ILGESRKVSSNTK

-1566 TTFTPSDKLKV
+1566 TTFTPADKLKV

-1587 NVLATLEEDFLWSMD
+1587 NVLESLQEDFLWSMD

-1650 YYQIQREKL
+1650 YYQIQHEKL
-1659 N
+1659 T

>member
-6 RSSAEAEG
+6 RSSEEAEG
-14 TKERGLVHV
+14 AKERGLVYV
-23 WQAGLCSITPER
+23 WKAGSCSVTPER
-35 LPGWGGK
+35 LPGLNGK
-42 TVLQAALGVSHGV
+42 TVLQAALGINHGL

-66 GNLPWRTEPGE
+66 GKLPWRTGPEE
-77 ICPRSPLLEN
+77 SCANSPILEN
-87 ALVGHHVITVATG
+87 TLLGQHIITVAAG
-100 SFHSGA
+100 SFHNGA
-106 VTENG
+106 VTEG
-111 MVYMWGQN
+111 GVVYMWGNN

-124 AVANQHYVP
+124 AVANQPYVP
-133 EPTPVS
+133 EPQPIS
-139 ISDCE
+139 ISDSE

-167 ISREIWAWG
+167 LSREIWAWG
-176 TGCQLGLI
+176 SGCQLGLI
-184 TTTFPVTKPQ
+184 TTTFPVIKPQ

-209 GDSHSLALVQCLP
+209 GAYHSLALVQCLP
-222 SQDVKPVPERC
+222 VQEMKPIPERC

-253 DSHCCPLGVALS
+253 DSHCCPLGVALADTQTENLLSCPSLETLEGKSVTGSQSEDCQKSIVEEHMLVALEHDGASMLSSNDGQEDSGISSPGNILFPDKKEVKEYSLS
-265 DAPAESHDTIT
+265 DNSLN
-276 PSTGESLE
+276 ESLE
-284 SKNLTENQGEE
+284 KSMDTEAEQPSQEE
-295 KTLKENGLSVA
+295 QLGACV
-306 SEVDVKNIQPV
+306 
-317 NDEATHPEQKISG
+317 SG
-330 TTGISILRNVPL
+330 P
-342 YPNNH
+342 
-347 VEKEHLYKLSD
+347 
-358 DPLRGHPE
+358 
-366 TSGDGEVAQPLTEE
+366 
-380 PNPIL
+380 
-385 PSPPTTST
+385 PSTST
-393 SALNSLVV
+393 SALNSLVA

-427 FYSISPCESGLP
+427 FYGT
-439 SSSASMGPEGLKDS
+439 SSSEVGSQSGSGSPGPEGLKDS
-453 REEQVKLESMQ
+453 REEQVRLESMQ

-501 KAARAKTRTVVLT
+501 KVGRAKMRTVALT

-528 RTEVWTWGKGKEGQL
+528 RTEVWSWGKGKEGQL

-554 LCVKCLDGK
+554 LCVKSLDGK
-563 EVIQLAAGGHHSLAL
+563 EVIQLSAGGHHSLAL

-589 NTFGQLGHSD
+589 NTSGQLGHLN

-609 VCKENGI
+609 VFGDGV
-616 WSIAAGQD
+616 WSTAAGPD
-624 YSLFLVDTDDF
+624 YSLFLTDEEDF

-640 YSGRQQPVESDI
+640 YSGQETTENNLYENNCMKSPV
-652 LSTCTKTATQLV
+652 LLL
-664 SCSKLGYISSVTA
+664 SCSKVLHFSNKLPGDGRVYA
-677 GKDSC
+677 PCK
-682 LALVDKNI
+682 
-690 MGYIASLHEL
+690 ASN
-700 ATTERRFY
+700 A
-708 SKLSDIKSQIL
+708 
-719 RPLLSIENL
+719 
-728 GSTSTVQLLQ
+728 
-738 EVASRFSKLCYLIG
+738 
-752 QHGASLSS
+752 
-760 FLHGIKEA
+760 
-768 RSLAIL
+768 
-774 KHASLFLDSY
+774 
-784 TEYCTSITNFVVM
+784 
-797 GGFQL
+797 
-802 LAKPAMD
+802 
-809 FLNKNQELLQDL
+809 
-821 SEVNDENIQLVE
+821 
-833 VLNTLFF
+833 
-840 LPIRRLHNY
+840 
-849 ARVLL
+849 
-854 KLATCFEVT
+854 
-863 SPEYPKLQDSS
+863 SPEYQKLQDSS
-874 SCYETL
+874 SCYESL
-880 ALHLGRKRK
+880 AVHLSRKRK

-923 ALSLQHAGR
+923 GLSLQHAGR
-932 FSVNWFILFNDSL
+932 FSVNWFILFNDAL

-962 VEAIS
+962 VEAVS
-967 EEVGSV
+967 EEAGNV

-979 TPEEQFILV
+979 TPEEQFVLL

-1000 AISQAVDQALRGMS
+1000 AISQAVDQALRGTS
-1014 DFPPYASGSSVQ
+1014 DLILHGAGGNIP
-1026 RQEPPISRSARY
+1026 RQEPPISRSAKY
-1038 TFYKDPRLKDAVY
+1038 TFYKDPRLKDAMY
-1051 DGRWLSGK
+1051 NGRWLSGK
-1059 PHGRGTLKWTDGKMY
+1059 PHGRGILKWADGRMY
-1074 NGMFRNGLED
+1074 SGTFRTGLED
-1084 GYGEYKVPNKALNKD
+1084 GYGEYRVPNKALNKD

-1112 GQGVYSY
+1112 GHGVYSY
-1119 ANGEVYEGC
+1119 ATGEVYEGC

-1153 IGQWVMDKKSGY
+1153 IGQWTMDKKNGY

-1176 YMGMWHDDMCQGNG
+1176 YMGMWQDDLCQGNG

-1201 GSFSLNKMMGTGIL
+1201 GAFSTNKMMGTGIL
-1215 LSEDDTIYEGEFSD
+1215 LSEDDTVYEGEFAD
-1229 DWTLNGKGT
+1229 NWTLSGKGT
-1238 LTMPNGDYIEGL
+1238 LTLPNGDYIEGL
-1250 FNGEWGSGIKITG
+1250 FSGEWGSGIKITG

-1270 YESEKDR
+1270 YESEKDK
-1277 PKVLKKL
+1277 PKALRKL
-1284 GNLAVPA
+1284 GILAVLP

-1300 ECWHQLG
+1300 ECWNQLG
-1307 CESPGQGEVWK
+1307 CESPGQGDRWK

-1332 QHRDS
+1332 QHKDS
-1337 PEILSRSHTQ
+1337 PELLSRSHTQ
-1347 TLESLEFIPQHVGGA
+1347 TLESLEFIPQHIGA
-1362 FTVEKYDEIKKY
+1362 FTLEKYENIKKY

-1383 HPLGRLIETLV
+1383 HPLGKLVETLV

-1414 VKEIQS
+1414 VREIKS

-1434 DLPEEGSTIPLSVPL
+1434 DLPEEGSTIPFLVT
-1449 PQERKSFCTTKSDSR
+1449 ETKGRRSFCSGKSDSR

-1473 VTSSGLL
+1473 VTSFGLL

-1492 FMLYALENDR
+1492 FMLYALNNER
-1502 EEDIYW
+1502 EEDVYW

-1516 QPDTALLNFLGVQR
+1516 QTDTALLSFLGVQA
-1530 KFWPVTLS
+1530 KFWPGTVS
-1538 IFGDSKKVLPTTK
+1538 ILGEIRKVSPNTK

-1566 TTFTPSDKLKV
+1566 TTFTPADKLKV

-1587 NVLATLEEDFLWSMD
+1587 NVLETLQEDFLWSMD

-1650 YYQIQREKL
+1650 YYQIQHEKL
-1659 N
+1659 T

>member
-1 MDSQE
+1 GS
-6 RSSAEAEG
+6 
-14 TKERGLVHV
+14 KERGLVHV
-23 WQAGLCSITPER
+23 WQAGSFSITPER

-42 TVLQAALGVSHGV
+42 TVLQAALGVKHGV
-55 LLTEGGEVYSF
+55 LLTEDGEVYSF
-66 GNLPWRTEPGE
+66 GTLPWRSEPAE
-77 ICPRSPLLEN
+77 ICPSSPVLES
-87 ALVGHHVITVATG
+87 ALVGQYVVTVATG

-106 VTENG
+106 VTESG
-111 MVYMWGQN
+111 VVYMWGEN
-119 SAGQC
+119 AAGQC
-124 AVANQHYVP
+124 AVANQQYVP
-133 EPTPVS
+133 EPNPVS
-139 ISDCE
+139 ISDSE
-144 TSPLLSV
+144 TSPLLAV

-209 GDSHSLALVQCLP
+209 GAFHSLALVQCLP
-222 SQDVKPVPERC
+222 SQDLKPVPERC
-233 NHCSQLL
+233 NQCSQLL

-253 DSHCCPLGVALS
+253 DSHCCPLGVTLS
-265 DAPAESHDTIT
+265 ESQAENHA
-276 PSTGESLE
+276 STAISPC
-284 SKNLTENQGEE
+284 TETLDSQGEVF
-295 KTLKENGLSVA
+295 ENTPVANDLPVATELNVGSVQTTSGDA
-306 SEVDVKNIQPV
+306 ISSQQNIM
-317 NDEATHPEQKISG
+317 G
-330 TTGISILRNVPL
+330 TTEISSARNVPS
-342 YPNNH
+342 YPDTQAVN
-347 VEKEHLYKLSD
+347 EYLQKLSD
-358 DPLRGHPE
+358 RSIKEDSE
-366 TSGDGEVAQPLTEE
+366 NGEKPVASQPLVEE
-380 PNPIL
+380 AIPNL
-385 PSPPTTST
+385 HSPPTTST

-427 FYSISPCESGLP
+427 FYSTAPCETGAQAG
-439 SSSASMGPEGLKDS
+439 SSAIGPEGLKDS
-453 REEQVKLESMQ
+453 REEQVKQESMQ

-478 SEGVSRRLS
+478 SEGGSRRLS

-492 SQVSPRLLR
+492 SQ
-501 KAARAKTRTVVLT
+501 
-514 PTYSGEA
+514 
-521 DALLPSL
+521 
-528 RTEVWTWGKGKEGQL
+528 GKGITTFRELTFDESKMLLTSHLWGLRVCISNVFPGDCCYCPRTTGLGDPYRQASEGSCLFQHL
-543 GHGDVLPRLQP
+543 GSW
-554 LCVKCLDGK
+554 
-563 EVIQLAAGGHHSLAL
+563 HSEAP
-578 TAKSQVYSWGS
+578 SERSR
-589 NTFGQLGHSD
+589 
-599 SPTTVPRLAK
+599 VPRISS
-609 VCKENGI
+609 ENGI
-616 WSIAAGQD
+616 WSVAAGQD
-624 YSLFLVDTDDF
+624 YSLFLVDTEDF

-640 YSGRQQPVESDI
+640 YSGRQDPTEGDNLPENHSG
-652 LSTCTKTATQLV
+652 TKTPVLL
-664 SCSKLGYISSVTA
+664 SCSKLGYISRVTA
-677 GKDSC
+677 GKDSY

-719 RPLLSIENL
+719 RPLLSL
-728 GSTSTVQLLQ
+728 GKLKPLPPTTKSLVLCFISSSHITNKEELIYISTLMCICFLFH
-738 EVASRFSKLCYLIG
+738 SR
-752 QHGASLSS
+752 
-760 FLHGIKEA
+760 
-768 RSLAIL
+768 
-774 KHASLFLDSY
+774 
-784 TEYCTSITNFVVM
+784 YCTSITNFLVM

-802 LAKPAMD
+802 LAKPAID

-821 SEVNDENIQLVE
+821 SEVNDENTQLME
-833 VLNTLFF
+833 ILNTLFF

-849 ARVLL
+849 AKVLL
-854 KLATCFEVT
+854 KLATCFEVI
-863 SPEYPKLQDSS
+863 SPEYQKLQDSS
-874 SCYETL
+874 SCYESL

-905 TDSLRKPERRLI
+905 TDSLRKPERRLL

-932 FSVNWFILFNDSL
+932 FSVNWFILFNDAL

-951 THHIFPLSTLW
+951 THHVFPLATLW
-962 VEAIS
+962 AEPLS
-967 EEVGSV
+967 EEAGGV

-979 TPEEQFILV
+979 TPEEQFTLI

-1000 AISQAVDQALRGMS
+1000 AISQAVDQALRGTS
-1014 DFPPYASGSSVQ
+1014 DLPPYGSGSSVQ
-1026 RQEPPISRSARY
+1026 RQEPPISRSAKY
-1038 TFYKDPRLKDAVY
+1038 TFYKDPRLKDATY

-1059 PHGRGTLKWTDGKMY
+1059 PHGRGVLKWPDGKMY
-1074 NGMFRNGLED
+1074 SGMFRNGLED
-1084 GYGEYKVPNKALNKD
+1084 GYGEYRIPNKAVNKE
-1099 DHYVGYWKEGKMC
+1099 DHFVGHWKEGKMC
-1112 GQGVYSY
+1112 GQGHS
-1119 ANGEVYEGC
+1119 
-1128 FQDNM
+1128 F
-1133 RHGHGLLRSGK
+1133 LK
-1144 LTSSSPSMF
+1144 LWILKLASKYMEC
-1153 IGQWVMDKKSGY
+1153 IQICV
-1165 GVFDDITRGEK
+1165 RGEK
-1176 YMGMWHDDMCQGNG
+1176 YMGMWQDDVCQGNG

-1201 GSFSLNKMMGTGIL
+1201 GNFHLNKMMGNGVL

-1229 DWTLNGKGT
+1229 DWTLSGKAFHINGIIHVVSSVWLLALSIMFLKFFHIVACIV
-1238 LTMPNGDYIEGL
+1238 LCSFLLLND
-1250 FNGEWGSGIKITG
+1250 
-1263 TYFKPSL
+1263 YFKTTFYLSIR
-1270 YESEKDR
+1270 YR
-1277 PKVLKKL
+1277 KL

-1291 DEKWKAVFE
+1291 DEKWKAVFD
-1300 ECWHQLG
+1300 ECWRQLG

-1332 QHRDS
+1332 QHRD
-1337 PEILSRSHTQ
+1337 RS
-1347 TLESLEFIPQHVGGA
+1347 EFYSLVTRQ
-1362 FTVEKYDEIKKY
+1362 KKPSHM
-1374 LIKACDTPL
+1374 K
-1383 HPLGRLIETLV
+1383 
-1394 AVYRMTYVGV
+1394 
-1404 GANRRLLQEA
+1404 
-1414 VKEIQS
+1414 
-1420 YLKRIFQLVRFLFP
+1420 IFY
-1434 DLPEEGSTIPLSVPL
+1434 TIPLSAPL
-1449 PQERKSFCTTKSDSR
+1449 PTERKSFCTAKSDSR

-1492 FMLYALENDR
+1492 FMLYALDNDR

-1516 QPDTALLNFLGVQR
+1516 QPDIALLGFLGVQR

-1538 IFGDSKKVLPTTK
+1538 LLGESKKVLPTTK
-1551 DACFASAVECLQQIS
+1551 DACFASAVEY
-1566 TTFTPSDKLKV
+1566 KLKV

-1587 NVLATLEEDFLWSMD
+1587 SVLASLQEDFLWSMD

>member
-6 RSSAEAEG
+6 RSSEEAEG
-14 TKERGLVHV
+14 AKERGLVYV
-23 WQAGLCSITPER
+23 WKAGSCSVTPER
-35 LPGWGGK
+35 LPGLSGK
-42 TVLQAALGVSHGV
+42 TVLQAALGIHHGL

-66 GNLPWRTEPGE
+66 GKLPWRSGPEE
-77 ICPRSPLLEN
+77 SCAYSPTLEN
-87 ALVGHHVITVATG
+87 TLLGHHVITVAAG
-100 SFHSGA
+100 SFHNGA
-106 VTENG
+106 VTESG
-111 MVYMWGQN
+111 VVYMWGNN

-124 AVANQHYVP
+124 AVANQPCVP
-133 EPTPVS
+133 DPQPIT
-139 ISDCE
+139 ISDSE

-167 ISREIWAWG
+167 LSREIWAWG
-176 TGCQLGLI
+176 SGCQLGLI

-194 KVEHLAGRVVLQVAC
+194 KVEHLAGRVVLQIAC
-209 GDSHSLALVQCLP
+209 GAYHSLALVQCLP
-222 SQDVKPVPERC
+222 VQEMKPIPERC

-265 DAPAESHDTIT
+265 DNQPENHVYC
-276 PSTGESLE
+276 PSLE
-284 SKNLTENQGEE
+284 TLEGKSVSGSQSEDCHKPLVEE
-295 KTLKENGLSVA
+295 HTLVALQSDGASMLSSNDGQEDSGISSPGNILFPDKKEVKEYSISLSDH
-306 SEVDVKNIQPV
+306 SLNESMEKNICI
-317 NDEATHPEQKISG
+317 EPEQPSQ
-330 TTGISILRNVPL
+330 
-342 YPNNH
+342 
-347 VEKEHLYKLSD
+347 EEQLSACI
-358 DPLRGHPE
+358 PG
-366 TSGDGEVAQPLTEE
+366 
-380 PNPIL
+380 
-385 PSPPTTST
+385 PPGTST
-393 SALNSLVV
+393 SALNTLVA

-427 FYSISPCESGLP
+427 FYGAP
-439 SSSASMGPEGLKDS
+439 SSEPGSQSGGGSPGPEALKDS
-453 REEQVKLESMQ
+453 REEQVRLESMQ

-478 SEGVSRRLS
+478 SEGGSRRLS

-501 KAARAKTRTVVLT
+501 KVGRAKMRTVALT

-528 RTEVWTWGKGKEGQL
+528 RTEVWSWGKGKEGQL

-554 LCVKCLDGK
+554 LCVKSLDGK
-563 EVIQLAAGGHHSLAL
+563 EVIHLSAGGHHSLAL

-589 NTFGQLGHSD
+589 NISGQLGHLN

-609 VCKENGI
+609 MRKTSNLDCITV
-616 WSIAAGQD
+616 AR
-624 YSLFLVDTDDF
+624 
-635 QPGLY
+635 
-640 YSGRQQPVESDI
+640 RQQQKIICLKIAVLRVRFCYYPV
-652 LSTCTKTATQLV
+652 V
-664 SCSKLGYISSVTA
+664 
-677 GKDSC
+677 
-682 LALVDKNI
+682 
-690 MGYIASLHEL
+690 
-700 ATTERRFY
+700 R
-708 SKLSDIKSQIL
+708 
-719 RPLLSIENL
+719 
-728 GSTSTVQLLQ
+728 
-738 EVASRFSKLCYLIG
+738 
-752 QHGASLSS
+752 
-760 FLHGIKEA
+760 
-768 RSLAIL
+768 
-774 KHASLFLDSY
+774 
-784 TEYCTSITNFVVM
+784 YCTSVTNFLVM
-797 GGFQL
+797 GGFML
-802 LAKPAMD
+802 LAKPAID
-809 FLNKNQELLQDL
+809 FLSKNQELLQKL
-821 SEVNDENIQLVE
+821 SEKNEENVQLVE
-833 VLNTLFF
+833 VLNALFF
-840 LPIRRLHNY
+840 MPFGRLHNY
-849 ARVLL
+849 ARTLL
-854 KLATCFEVT
+854 KLATCFEVA
-863 SPEYPKLQDSS
+863 SPEYQKLQDSS
-874 SCYETL
+874 SCYESL
-880 ALHLGRKRK
+880 AVHLSRKRK

-923 ALSLQHAGR
+923 GLSLQHAGR
-932 FSVNWFILFNDSL
+932 FSVNWFILFNDAL

-962 VEAIS
+962 VEALS
-967 EEVGSV
+967 EEAGNV

-979 TPEEQFILV
+979 TPEEQFVLV

-1000 AISQAVDQALRGMS
+1000 AISQAVDQALRGTS
-1014 DFPPYASGSSVQ
+1014 DLVLHGAGGNVP
-1026 RQEPPISRSARY
+1026 RQEPPISRSAKY
-1038 TFYKDPRLKDAVY
+1038 TFYKDPRFKDAVY
-1051 DGRWLSGK
+1051 NGRWLSGK
-1059 PHGRGTLKWTDGKMY
+1059 PHGRGILKWADGRMY
-1074 NGMFRNGLED
+1074 SGTFRTGLED
-1084 GYGEYKVPNKALNKD
+1084 GYGEYRMPNKALNKD

-1112 GQGVYSY
+1112 GHGVYSY
-1119 ANGEVYEGC
+1119 ATGEVYEGC

-1153 IGQWVMDKKSGY
+1153 IGQWTMDKKSGY

-1176 YMGMWHDDMCQGNG
+1176 YMGMWQDDLCQGNG

-1201 GSFSLNKMMGTGIL
+1201 GAFSTNKMMGTGIL
-1215 LSEDDTIYEGEFSD
+1215 LSEDDTVYEGEFSD
-1229 DWTLNGKGT
+1229 NWTLSGKGT
-1238 LTMPNGDYIEGL
+1238 LTLPNGDYIEGL
-1250 FNGEWGSGIKITG
+1250 FSGEWGSGIKITG

-1270 YESEKDR
+1270 YENEKDK
-1277 PKVLKKL
+1277 PKALLTGHLIRRKL
-1284 GNLAVPA
+1284 GILAVPP

-1300 ECWHQLG
+1300 ECWTQLG
-1307 CESPGQGEVWK
+1307 CESPGQGDRWK

-1332 QHRDS
+1332 QHKDS
-1337 PEILSRSHTQ
+1337 PELLSRSHTQ
-1347 TLESLEFIPQHVGGA
+1347 TLESLEFIPQHIGA
-1362 FTVEKYDEIKKY
+1362 FTLEKYENIKKY

-1383 HPLGRLIETLV
+1383 HPLGKLVETLV

-1414 VKEIQS
+1414 VREIKS

-1434 DLPEEGSTIPLSVPL
+1434 DLPEEGSTIPFLAT
-1449 PQERKSFCTTKSDSR
+1449 ETKGRRSFCSGKSDSR

-1473 VTSSGLL
+1473 VTSFGLL

-1492 FMLYALENDR
+1492 FMLYALDNER

-1516 QPDTALLNFLGVQR
+1516 QTDMALLSFLGVQT
-1530 KFWPVTLS
+1530 KFWPGTVS
-1538 IFGDSKKVLPTTK
+1538 ILGESRKVSSNTK

-1566 TTFTPSDKLKV
+1566 TTFTPADKLKV

-1587 NVLATLEEDFLWSMD
+1587 NVLETLQEDFLWSMD

-1650 YYQIQREKL
+1650 YYQIQHEKL
-1659 N
+1659 T